1 MRRPICAVFAES
13 PAHRARA
20 GRTLRALRL
29 AGLAPVD
36 VTAAPLGAAAE
47 VLAAGPVWL
56 VRGGAWPFPSAALDP
71 DPFPP
76 PSDTGLPLC
85 ALGAVMAP
93 PDPSA
98 RAEPDAVAWVELL
111 RATGGELSRAA
122 RARRGPGLPRAAS
135 VYLDAPLAAGVAA
148 RLRAGDP
155 LDVALQGEL
164 GARRARVVRH
174 APLDVCDDAALRVAQ
189 VVTSL
194 QQGGAERI
202 AIDLAIGLPRRGVRS
217 RLHAVYRPTRPTF
230 GAPPGTLDLS
240 GAPGDRE
247 ARFDALALGLAAWGA
262 DLAHAHLLDA
272 EDLARLSAR
281 GYRALVTVHNVA
293 AGWPAGLER
302 LGAESAALLVAC
314 ARAVE
319 AELAACALPI
329 PVRTVWNG
337 IELAPAGAGPAAH
350 ERSILERAVQNGRD
364 AGPVG
369 VEQAAR
375 GRSILER
382 AVQNGRGAGPVEV
395 EQAARGRSILE
406 RAVQNGRG
414 AGPVEVEQAARGR
427 SILERAV
434 QNGCDAGPV
443 EAEPAACGRSILE
456 RAVQNGRDA
465 GPVEPA
471 AHGRSILERA
481 VQNGRDAGP
490 VEAAHPSGSAGA
502 VRTRTAEAAAWRR
515 RLEIAPDDLV
525 LLAVANPRP
534 QKRLHLVPAI
544 LAATRAALAAAGD
557 PRAARLVIAGSA
569 SPRSE
574 QALAAEAEIQRE
586 VDRLGL
592 RAEVRFAGA
601 VADVAGLLA
610 AADVLVSP
618 SAHEGLSLAHLEALA
633 AGLPVVATGAGG
645 TAEIAAETPA
655 LVHLPLDAAP
665 ERFAGAIV
673 AAARAL
679 PASPGGREVV
689 ARHFSAARMVEGYA
703 RLYPRAIARNRGPGR
718 RDGLLLVTNNFSTG
732 GAQSSA
738 RRLLLGLAAAGVRG
752 RAAVIEE
759 QPEYPTPG
767 RRALAAAGIPVL
779 AVPPPAD
786 IEPAEAVERLLR
798 AIDEDPPEAVLM
810 WNVIAEHKVLLADG
824 LLDVPLFD
832 ISPGEMYFAS
842 LRRYF
847 ASPRPGLPYRAPRDY
862 GARLA
867 GVIVKYEAEAALAAE
882 VLGAPAHVVPNGVA
896 LGARPPAARRASS
909 DERARLAIG
918 TAARIH
924 PHKKLDE
931 LLAALRLAA
940 PRLPPHVLRLAG
952 GVDRGAEA
960 HAEELRRMAAGLSVE
975 WVGELADAR
984 AFLSDLD
991 MFALI
996 AEPAGCPNASLEAMA
1011 EGLPVVATAVG
1022 GMSEQVDDGVT
1033 GRLVPPADAA
1043 ALAGALVELA
1053 ADPALRAR
1061 MGAAGWERAR
1071 ERFSLERMVR
1081 DYVDV
1086 CLGRR
1091 DGRGR

>member
-1 MRRPICAVFAES
+1 MSRMSRVRPPLCAVFAEA

-36 VTAAPLGAAAE
+36 LTAAPLAAAAE
-47 VLAAGPVWL
+47 ALAAGPVWL
-56 VRGGAWPFPSAALDP
+56 VRAGAWPAFFAALEP

-85 ALGAVMAP
+85 ALGAVLAP
-93 PDPSA
+93 FDLGALSA
-98 RAEPDAVAWVELL
+98 PEPDAAAWAELL

-122 RARRGPGLPRAAS
+122 RARRAPGLPRAAS
-135 VYLDAPLAAGVAA
+135 VYLDGVLAAGVAA
-148 RLRAGDP
+148 RVRAGDP

-202 AIDLAIGLPRRGVRS
+202 AIDLARELPRRGVRS
-217 RLHAVYRPTRPTF
+217 LVCAVYRPTRATF
-230 GAPPGTLDLS
+230 AAPPGALDLS
-240 GAPGDRE
+240 EARGDRE
-247 ARFDALALGLAAWGA
+247 ARFDALARGLAAWGA
-262 DLAHAHLLDA
+262 DLAHAHLFDA

-281 GYRALVTVHNVA
+281 GYRPLVTVHNVA
-293 AGWPAGLER
+293 AGWPAGLDR
-302 LGAESAALLVAC
+302 LGPDEAALLVSC

-319 AELAACALPI
+319 AELAERALPI
-329 PVRTVWNG
+329 PARTVWNG
-337 IELAPAGAGPAAH
+337 IELAPAG
-350 ERSILERAVQNGRD
+350 I
-364 AGPVG
+364 
-369 VEQAAR
+369 AR
-375 GRSILER
+375 GVGSAEGHRS
-382 AVQNGRGAGPVEV
+382 GAAEFHRSG
-395 EQAARGRSILE
+395 AAEEHR
-406 RAVQNGRG
+406 
-414 AGPVEVEQAARGR
+414 
-427 SILERAV
+427 
-434 QNGCDAGPV
+434 
-443 EAEPAACGRSILE
+443 
-456 RAVQNGRDA
+456 
-465 GPVEPA
+465 
-471 AHGRSILERA
+471 
-481 VQNGRDAGP
+481 
-490 VEAAHPSGSAGA
+490 SGSAEEHRSGSA
-502 VRTRTAEAAAWRR
+502 QAHRSGSAEAAAWRR

-534 QKRLHLVPAI
+534 QKRLHLLPAI

-569 SPRSE
+569 SPGSE
-574 QALAAEAEIQRE
+574 QAQAAEAEIRRE

-601 VADVAGLLA
+601 VGDVAGLLA

-655 LVHLPLDAAP
+655 MVHLPLDAAP

-673 AAARAL
+673 AASRAAAARD
-679 PASPGGREVV
+679 ASTGGREVV
-689 ARHFSAARMVEGYA
+689 ARHFSLARMAEGYA
-703 RLYPRAIARNRGPGR
+703 RLYPRAIARNRGVR
-718 RDGLLLVTNNFSTG
+718 RGDGLLLVTNNFSTG

-786 IEPAEAVERLLR
+786 VEPAEAVERLLR
-798 AIDEDPPEAVLM
+798 AIEEDPPEAVLM

-847 ASPRPGLPYRAPRDY
+847 ASPRRGLPYRAPRDY

-867 GVIVKYEAEAALAAE
+867 GVIVKYGAEAALAAE

-896 LGARPPAARRASS
+896 LGPRPMGTPAAPRVRASN
-909 DERARLAIG
+909 ERPRLAIG

-940 PRLPPHVLRLAG
+940 PRLPPHMLRIAG
-952 GVDRGAEA
+952 GVERGAEA

-975 WVGELADAR
+975 WVGELADTR
-984 AFLSDLD
+984 AFLRELD
-991 MFALI
+991 VFALI

-1022 GMSEQVDDGVT
+1022 GMAEQVDDGVT
-1033 GRLVPPADAA
+1033 GRLVPPGDAE
-1043 ALAGALVELA
+1043 ALAEALVELG
-1053 ADPALRAR
+1053 ADPARRAR

-1071 ERFSLERMVR
+1071 ERFSLERMVA
-1081 DYVDV
+1081 DYVGV
-1086 CLGRR
+1086 CLGGGGEARR
-1091 DGRGR
+1091 WYSVPE

>member
-1 MRRPICAVFAES
+1 MRRPICAVFAEA
-13 PAHRARA
+13 PAQRARA

-36 VTAAPLGAAAE
+36 VTAAPLAAAAE
-47 VLAAGPVWL
+47 ALAAGPVWL
-56 VRGGAWPFPSAALDP
+56 VRGGAWPSPSAALDP

-85 ALGAVMAP
+85 ALGAVMSP
-93 PDPSA
+93 PDPSE
-98 RAEPDAVAWVELL
+98 RAEPEPDAVAWVELL
-111 RATGGELSRAA
+111 RATGGELSRAV

-155 LDVALQGEL
+155 VDAALQGEL

-202 AIDLAIGLPRRGVRS
+202 AIDLATWLPRRGVRA
-217 RLHAVYRPTRPTF
+217 RVCAVYRPTRPMF

-247 ARFDALALGLAAWGA
+247 ARFDALARGLAAWGA

-302 LGAESAALLVAC
+302 LGADSAALLVAC

-319 AELAACALPI
+319 AELAACAPPI

-337 IELAPAGAGPAAH
+337 IELAPAGAEP
-350 ERSILERAVQNGRD
+350 
-364 AGPVG
+364 
-369 VEQAAR
+369 AAR

-382 AVQNGRGAGPVEV
+382 AVQNGRD
-395 EQAARGRSILE
+395 
-406 RAVQNGRG
+406 RA
-414 AGPVEVEQAARGR
+414 
-427 SILERAV
+427 
-434 QNGCDAGPV
+434 
-443 EAEPAACGRSILE
+443 PA
-456 RAVQNGRDA
+456 
-465 GPVEPA
+465 
-471 AHGRSILERA
+471 
-481 VQNGRDAGP
+481 
-490 VEAAHPSGSAGA
+490 EAAHRSGSADA
-502 VRTRTAEAAAWRR
+502 VRARAAEAAAWRR

-534 QKRLHLVPAI
+534 QKRLHLLPAI

-689 ARHFSAARMVEGYA
+689 ARHFSAARMAEGYA

-718 RDGLLLVTNNFSTG
+718 GDGLLLVTNNLSTG

-786 IEPAEAVERLLR
+786 IEPAEAVDRLLR

-847 ASPRPGLPYRAPRDY
+847 ASPRRGLPYRAPRDY

-896 LGARPPAARRASS
+896 LGPRPPAARRASS
-909 DERARLAIG
+909 HERARLAIG

-931 LLAALRLAA
+931 LLSALRLAA
-940 PRLPPHVLRLAG
+940 PRLPPHVLRIAG
-952 GVDRGAEA
+952 GVERGAEA

-975 WVGELADAR
+975 WIGELADSR

-991 MFALI
+991 VFALI

-1022 GMSEQVDDGVT
+1022 GMSEQVDDRVT

>member
-1 MRRPICAVFAES
+1 MSRSSRMRRPLCAVFAEA

-36 VTAAPLGAAAE
+36 LTAAPLAAAAE
-47 VLAAGPVWL
+47 ELAAGPVWL
-56 VRGGAWPFPSAALDP
+56 VRGGAWPAPSAAIEP

-85 ALGAVMAP
+85 ALGAVLAP
-93 PDPSA
+93 IDLAAPSA
-98 RAEPDAVAWVELL
+98 PEADAAAWAELL

-122 RARRGPGLPRAAS
+122 RGRRAPGLPRVAS
-135 VYLDAPLAAGVAA
+135 VYLDGTLAAGVAA
-148 RLRAGDP
+148 RLGAGEP
-155 LDVALQGEL
+155 LDAALQGEL

-202 AIDLAIGLPRRGVRS
+202 AIDLARELPRRGVRS
-217 RLHAVYRPTRPTF
+217 LVCAVYRPTRATF
-230 GAPPGTLDLS
+230 AAPAGALDLS
-240 GAPGDRE
+240 EARGDRE
-247 ARFDALALGLAAWGA
+247 ARFDALARGLAAWGA

-281 GYRALVTVHNVA
+281 GYRPLVTVHNVA
-293 AGWPAGLER
+293 AGWPAGLDR
-302 LGAESAALLVAC
+302 LRPEEAALLVAC

-319 AELAACALPI
+319 AELAERALPI
-329 PVRTVWNG
+329 PARTVWNG
-337 IELAPAGAGPAAH
+337 IDLAPAEAA
-350 ERSILERAVQNGRD
+350 RRA
-364 AGPVG
+364 
-369 VEQAAR
+369 EAAR
-375 GRSILER
+375 G
-382 AVQNGRGAGPVEV
+382 A
-395 EQAARGRSILE
+395 
-406 RAVQNGRG
+406 
-414 AGPVEVEQAARGR
+414 
-427 SILERAV
+427 
-434 QNGCDAGPV
+434 
-443 EAEPAACGRSILE
+443 
-456 RAVQNGRDA
+456 
-465 GPVEPA
+465 
-471 AHGRSILERA
+471 
-481 VQNGRDAGP
+481 
-490 VEAAHPSGSAGA
+490 EAAEAYRSGSGEA
-502 VRTRTAEAAAWRR
+502 VRQSVSAEAAAWRR

-534 QKRLHLVPAI
+534 QKRLHLLPGI

-569 SPRSE
+569 SPGSE
-574 QALAAEAEIQRE
+574 QALAAEAEIRRE

-601 VADVAGLLA
+601 VGDVAGLLA

-655 LVHLPLDAAP
+655 MVHLPLDAAP
-665 ERFAGAIV
+665 ERFAEAIV
-673 AAARAL
+673 AAARAGAAGDAGDA
-679 PASPGGREVV
+679 PTSGREVVAEARAGAGMPSGREVV
-689 ARHFSAARMVEGYA
+689 ARHFSLARMAEGYA
-703 RLYPRAIARNRGPGR
+703 RLYPRAIARNRGVR
-718 RDGLLLVTNNFSTG
+718 RGDGLLLVTNNFSMG

-798 AIDEDPPEAVLM
+798 AIEEDPPEAVLM

-847 ASPRPGLPYRAPRDY
+847 ASPRRALPYRAPRDY

-867 GVIVKYEAEAALAAE
+867 GVIVKYGAEAALAAE

-896 LGARPPAARRASS
+896 LGPRPIAAPCAPAPEPCASGGGRA
-909 DERARLAIG
+909 LFAIG

-940 PRLPPHVLRLAG
+940 PRLPPHVLRIAG
-952 GVDRGAEA
+952 GMERGAEA

-975 WVGELADAR
+975 WVGELADTR
-984 AFLSDLD
+984 AFLRELD
-991 MFALI
+991 VFALI

-1022 GMSEQVDDGVT
+1022 GMAEQVDDGVT
-1033 GRLVPPADAA
+1033 GRLVPPGDAE
-1043 ALAGALVELA
+1043 ALSAALVELG
-1053 ADPALRAR
+1053 ADPARRAR

-1071 ERFSLERMVR
+1071 ERFSLERMVA
-1081 DYVDV
+1081 DYVGL
-1086 CLGRR
+1086 CLGGR
-1091 DGRGR
+1091 DVRGR

>member
-1 MRRPICAVFAES
+1 MRRPICAVFAEA

-20 GRTLRALRL
+20 ARTLRALRL

-36 VTAAPLGAAAE
+36 LTAAPLAAAAE
-47 VLAAGPVWL
+47 ALAAGPVWL
-56 VRGGAWPFPSAALDP
+56 VRGGAWPSPCAGVAW

-85 ALGAVMAP
+85 AFGAVLTPPDAGALFAP
-93 PDPSA
+93 PGA
-98 RAEPDAVAWVELL
+98 GATVDADADADAAAWAELL
-111 RATGGELSRAA
+111 RATGGELSRAV
-122 RARRGPGLPRAAS
+122 RARRAPGLPRAAS

-148 RLRAGDP
+148 RLRAGEA
-155 LDVALQGEL
+155 LDAALQGEL
-164 GARRARVVRH
+164 GGRRARVVRH
-174 APLDVCDDAALRVAQ
+174 APLDVCDDGAPRVAQ

-202 AIDLAIGLPRRGVRS
+202 AIDLATELPRRGVRS
-217 RLHAVYRPTRPTF
+217 RVCAVYRPTRPTF
-230 GAPPGTLDLS
+230 AAPPGTLDLS
-240 GAPGDRE
+240 EVPGDRE

-262 DLAHAHLLDA
+262 DLAHAHLFDA

-281 GYRALVTVHNVA
+281 GFRPLVTVHNVA
-293 AGWPAGLER
+293 AGWPAGLDR
-302 LGAESAALLVAC
+302 LGADGAALLVAC

-319 AELAACALPI
+319 AELAARALPV
-329 PVRTVWNG
+329 PARTVWNG
-337 IELAPAGAGPAAH
+337 IDVAAVEAQARLAGA
-350 ERSILERAVQNGRD
+350 
-364 AGPVG
+364 
-369 VEQAAR
+369 
-375 GRSILER
+375 
-382 AVQNGRGAGPVEV
+382 
-395 EQAARGRSILE
+395 
-406 RAVQNGRG
+406 
-414 AGPVEVEQAARGR
+414 
-427 SILERAV
+427 
-434 QNGCDAGPV
+434 
-443 EAEPAACGRSILE
+443 
-456 RAVQNGRDA
+456 
-465 GPVEPA
+465 
-471 AHGRSILERA
+471 
-481 VQNGRDAGP
+481 
-490 VEAAHPSGSAGA
+490 
-502 VRTRTAEAAAWRR
+502 AEAAAWRR
-515 RLEIAPDDLV
+515 RLEIAPGDLV

-534 QKRLHLVPAI
+534 QKRLHLLPAI
-544 LAATRAALAAAGD
+544 LAATRAAIAAAGD

-574 QALAAEAEIQRE
+574 QALAAEAEIRRE

-645 TAEIAAETPA
+645 TAEIAAAAPA

-665 ERFAGAIV
+665 ERFAEAIA
-673 AAARAL
+673 AAARDR
-679 PASPGGREVV
+679 PAPAAGRDAV
-689 ARHFSAARMVEGYA
+689 ARHFSVARMAEGYA
-703 RLYPRAIARNRGPGR
+703 RLYPRAIARNRGLR
-718 RDGLLLVTNNFSTG
+718 RGDGLLLVTNNFSTG

-738 RRLLLGLAAAGVRG
+738 RRLLVGLGAAGVRG

-767 RRALAAAGIPVL
+767 RRALVAAGIPVL

-798 AIDEDPPEAVLM
+798 AIEEDPPEAVLM

-847 ASPRPGLPYRAPRDY
+847 ASPRRGLPYRTPRDY

-867 GVIVKYEAEAALAAE
+867 GVIVKYGAEAALAAE
-882 VLGAPAHVVPNGVA
+882 VLGAPAHVVPNGVV
-896 LGARPPAARRASS
+896 LGPPPSRPHVAPRLRAAGG
-909 DERARLAIG
+909 EGARLAIG

-924 PHKKLDE
+924 PHKKLGD

-940 PRLPPHVLRLAG
+940 PRLPPHVLRIAG
-952 GVDRGAEA
+952 GVERGAEA
-960 HAEELRRMAAGLSVE
+960 HAEELRRMAEGLSVE

-984 AFLSDLD
+984 GFLRELD
-991 MFALI
+991 VFALI

-1022 GMSEQVDDGVT
+1022 GMSEQVVDGVT
-1033 GRLVPPADAA
+1033 GRLLPPGGAEAFAA
-1043 ALAGALVELA
+1043 ALVELA
-1053 ADPALRAR
+1053 EDPERRAR
-1061 MGAAGWERAR
+1061 MGAEGWERAR
-1071 ERFSLERMVR
+1071 ERFSVERMIR
-1081 DYVDV
+1081 DYVGV
-1086 CLGRR
+1086 CLGGRQ
-1091 DGRGR
+1091 GRGAG

>member
-1 MRRPICAVFAES
+1 MRPPICAVFAEA

-36 VTAAPLGAAAE
+36 LTAAPLAAAAE
-47 VLAAGPVWL
+47 ALAAGPVWL
-56 VRGGAWPFPSAALDP
+56 VRGGAWPAPSAALEWG
-71 DPFPP
+71 PFPP

-85 ALGAVMAP
+85 AFGAVMTP
-93 PDPSA
+93 PDVGAVSAPSA
-98 RAEPDAVAWVELL
+98 ADAEAAAWVELL

-122 RARRGPGLPRAAS
+122 RARRAPGLPRAAS
-135 VYLDAPLAAGVAA
+135 VYLDAPLVAGVAA
-148 RLRAGDP
+148 RLRAGEA
-155 LDVALQGEL
+155 LDASLQGEL
-164 GARRARVVRH
+164 AGRRARVVRH

-202 AIDLAIGLPRRGVRS
+202 AIDLATELPRRGVRS
-217 RLHAVYRPTRPTF
+217 RVHAVYRPTRPTF
-230 GAPPGTLDLS
+230 AAPPGALDLS
-240 GAPGDRE
+240 EVPGDRE
-247 ARFDALALGLAAWGA
+247 QRFDALARALAAWGA

-281 GYRALVTVHNVA
+281 GFRPLVTVHNVA
-293 AGWPAGLER
+293 AGWPAGLGR
-302 LGAESAALLVAC
+302 LGAADAALLVAC

-319 AELAACALPI
+319 AELAACALPV
-329 PVRTVWNG
+329 PARTVWNG
-337 IELAPAGAGPAAH
+337 IDLAAAKAGA
-350 ERSILERAVQNGRD
+350 RR
-364 AGPVG
+364 
-369 VEQAAR
+369 
-375 GRSILER
+375 
-382 AVQNGRGAGPVEV
+382 
-395 EQAARGRSILE
+395 
-406 RAVQNGRG
+406 
-414 AGPVEVEQAARGR
+414 
-427 SILERAV
+427 
-434 QNGCDAGPV
+434 
-443 EAEPAACGRSILE
+443 
-456 RAVQNGRDA
+456 
-465 GPVEPA
+465 
-471 AHGRSILERA
+471 
-481 VQNGRDAGP
+481 
-490 VEAAHPSGSAGA
+490 AGA
-502 VRTRTAEAAAWRR
+502 AEGAAWRR
-515 RLEIAPDDLV
+515 RLETAPGDLV

-534 QKRLHLVPAI
+534 QKRLHLLPAI

-557 PRAARLVIAGSA
+557 RRPARLVIAGSA

-574 QALAAEAEIQRE
+574 QALAADAEIRRE

-655 LVHLPLDAAP
+655 IVHLPLDAAP
-665 ERFAGAIV
+665 ERFAEAIASAV
-673 AAARAL
+673 RGR
-679 PASPGGREVV
+679 PAPAGGREVV
-689 ARHFSAARMVEGYA
+689 ARHFSVARMAEGYA
-703 RLYPRAIARNRGPGR
+703 RLYPRAIARNRGPR
-718 RDGLLLVTNNFSTG
+718 RGDGLLLVTNNFSTG

-738 RRLLLGLAAAGVRG
+738 RRLLLGLGAAGVRG

-767 RRALAAAGIPVL
+767 RRALVAAGIPVL

-786 IEPAEAVERLLR
+786 IEPAEAVDLLLR
-798 AIDEDPPEAVLM
+798 AIEEDPPEAVLM

-847 ASPRPGLPYRAPRDY
+847 AAPRRGSPYRTPRDY

-896 LGARPPAARRASS
+896 LGPRPSRLPPAPRPRASGG
-909 DERARLAIG
+909 EGARLAIG

-931 LLAALRLAA
+931 LLAALRLSA
-940 PRLPPHVLRLAG
+940 PRLPPHVLRIAG
-952 GVDRGAEA
+952 GVERGAEA
-960 HAEELRRMAAGLSVE
+960 HAEALRRMAAGLSVE
-975 WVGELADAR
+975 WIGELDDAR
-984 AFLSDLD
+984 GFLRELD
-991 MFALI
+991 VFALI

-1022 GMSEQVDDGVT
+1022 GMAEQVDDGVT
-1033 GRLVPPADAA
+1033 GRLVPPGDAEA
-1043 ALAGALVELA
+1043 FAGALVELA
-1053 ADPALRAR
+1053 NDPARRAR

-1071 ERFSLERMVR
+1071 ERFSLERMVA
-1081 DYVDV
+1081 DYARV
-1086 CLGRR
+1086 CLG
-1091 DGRGR
+1091 GRGARAAQPASAQFTST

>member
-1 MRRPICAVFAES
+1 MRPPICAVFAEA

-36 VTAAPLGAAAE
+36 LTAAPLAAAAE
-47 VLAAGPVWL
+47 AFAAGPVWL
-56 VRGGAWPFPSAALDP
+56 VRGGAWPAPSAALEWG
-71 DPFPP
+71 PFPP

-85 ALGAVMAP
+85 AFGAVTTP
-93 PDPSA
+93 PDVGAVSTPFPA
-98 RAEPDAVAWVELL
+98 DAEAAAWAELL

-122 RARRGPGLPRAAS
+122 RARRAPGLPRAAS

-148 RLRAGDP
+148 RLRAGEA
-155 LDVALQGEL
+155 LDAALHGEL
-164 GARRARVVRH
+164 AGRRARVVRH

-202 AIDLAIGLPRRGVRS
+202 AIDLATGLPRRGVRS
-217 RLHAVYRPTRPTF
+217 RVLAVYRPTRPTF
-230 GAPPGTLDLS
+230 GAPPGALDLS
-240 GAPGDRE
+240 EVPGDRE
-247 ARFDALALGLAAWGA
+247 QRFDALARALAAWGA

-281 GYRALVTVHNVA
+281 GFRPLVTVHNVA
-293 AGWPAGLER
+293 AGWPAGLGR
-302 LGAESAALLVAC
+302 LGADDAALLVAC

-319 AELAACALPI
+319 AELAACALPV
-329 PVRTVWNG
+329 PARTVWNG
-337 IELAPAGAGPAAH
+337 IDLAAAKAEARRSSGAAEARGAAPA
-350 ERSILERAVQNGRD
+350 E
-364 AGPVG
+364 
-369 VEQAAR
+369 AR
-375 GRSILER
+375 G
-382 AVQNGRGAGPVEV
+382 
-395 EQAARGRSILE
+395 AA
-406 RAVQNGRG
+406 
-414 AGPVEVEQAARGR
+414 P
-427 SILERAV
+427 
-434 QNGCDAGPV
+434 
-443 EAEPAACGRSILE
+443 
-456 RAVQNGRDA
+456 
-465 GPVEPA
+465 
-471 AHGRSILERA
+471 
-481 VQNGRDAGP
+481 
-490 VEAAHPSGSAGA
+490 
-502 VRTRTAEAAAWRR
+502 AEAAAWRR

-534 QKRLHLVPAI
+534 QKRLHLLPAI

-574 QALAAEAEIQRE
+574 QALAAEAEIRRE

-665 ERFAGAIV
+665 ERFAEAI
-673 AAARAL
+673 ASAARGR
-679 PASPGGREVV
+679 PAPAGGREVV
-689 ARHFSAARMVEGYA
+689 ARHFSAARMAEGYA
-703 RLYPRAIARNRGPGR
+703 RLYPRAIARNRGPR
-718 RDGLLLVTNNFSTG
+718 RGDGLLLVTNNFSTG

-738 RRLLLGLAAAGVRG
+738 RRLLLGLGAAGVRG

-767 RRALAAAGIPVL
+767 RRALVAAGIPVL
-779 AVPPPAD
+779 TVPPPAD

-798 AIDEDPPEAVLM
+798 AIEEDPPEAVLM
-810 WNVIAEHKVLLADG
+810 WNVIAEHKVLLSDG

-847 ASPRPGLPYRAPRDY
+847 ASPRRGLPYRTPRDY

-896 LGARPPAARRASS
+896 LGPRPPRPSRPPAAPDPRASGG
-909 DERARLAIG
+909 ERARLVIG

-931 LLAALRLAA
+931 LLAALRLSA
-940 PRLPPHVLRLAG
+940 PRLPPHVLRIAG
-952 GVDRGAEA
+952 GVERGAEA

-975 WVGELADAR
+975 WVGELDDAR
-984 AFLSDLD
+984 GFLRELD
-991 MFALI
+991 VFALI
-996 AEPAGCPNASLEAMA
+996 AEPAGCPNASLEAMT

-1033 GRLVPPADAA
+1033 GRLVPPGDAEA
-1043 ALAGALVELA
+1043 FAGALVELA
-1053 ADPALRAR
+1053 GDPARRVR

-1071 ERFSLERMVR
+1071 ERFSLERMVG
-1081 DYVDV
+1081 DYVSV
-1086 CLGRR
+1086 CLG
-1091 DGRGR
+1091 GRGRGAG

>member
-1 MRRPICAVFAES
+1 MRRPICAVFAEA

-36 VTAAPLGAAAE
+36 VTAAPLAAAAE
-47 VLAAGPVWL
+47 ALAAGPVWL
-56 VRGGAWPFPSAALDP
+56 VRGGAWPSPSAVLDP

-98 RAEPDAVAWVELL
+98 RAEPEPDAVAWVELL
-111 RATGGELSRAA
+111 RATGGDLSRAA

-155 LDVALQGEL
+155 LDAALQGEL

-202 AIDLAIGLPRRGVRS
+202 AIALATGLPRRGVRS
-217 RLHAVYRPTRPTF
+217 RVVAVYRPTRPTF
-230 GAPPGTLDLS
+230 GAPPGSLDLS

-247 ARFDALALGLAAWGA
+247 ARFDALARELAAWGA

-272 EDLARLSAR
+272 DDLARLSAR

-302 LGAESAALLVAC
+302 LGADSAALLVAC

-329 PVRTVWNG
+329 PARTVWNG
-337 IELAPAGAGPAAH
+337 IELAPAGAEP
-350 ERSILERAVQNGRD
+350 
-364 AGPVG
+364 
-369 VEQAAR
+369 AAR

-382 AVQNGRGAGPVEV
+382 AVQNGRD
-395 EQAARGRSILE
+395 
-406 RAVQNGRG
+406 RA
-414 AGPVEVEQAARGR
+414 
-427 SILERAV
+427 
-434 QNGCDAGPV
+434 
-443 EAEPAACGRSILE
+443 PA
-456 RAVQNGRDA
+456 
-465 GPVEPA
+465 
-471 AHGRSILERA
+471 
-481 VQNGRDAGP
+481 
-490 VEAAHPSGSAGA
+490 EAAHRSGSADA
-502 VRTRTAEAAAWRR
+502 VRPRAAEAAAWRR

-534 QKRLHLVPAI
+534 QKRLHLLPAI

-645 TAEIAAETPA
+645 TAELAAETPA

-679 PASPGGREVV
+679 PASLGGREVV

-703 RLYPRAIARNRGPGR
+703 RLYPRAIARSRGPGR
-718 RDGLLLVTNNFSTG
+718 GDGLLLVTNNFSTG

-847 ASPRPGLPYRAPRDY
+847 ASPRRGLPYRAPRDY

-882 VLGAPAHVVPNGVA
+882 VLGAPARVVPNGVA
-896 LGARPPAARRASS
+896 LGPRPPAARRGAARFERRATS

-940 PRLPPHVLRLAG
+940 PRLPPHVLRVAG
-952 GVDRGAEA
+952 GVERGAEA

-975 WVGELADAR
+975 WVGELADTR

-991 MFALI
+991 VFALV

-1091 DGRGR
+1091 DVRGR

>member
-1 MRRPICAVFAES
+1 MRRPICAVFAEA

-36 VTAAPLGAAAE
+36 VTAAPLAVAAE
-47 VLAAGPVWL
+47 ALAAGPVWL
-56 VRGGAWPFPSAALDP
+56 VRGGAWPSPSAALEP

-98 RAEPDAVAWVELL
+98 RAEPEPDAVAWVELL

-155 LDVALQGEL
+155 LDAALQGEL

-202 AIDLAIGLPRRGVRS
+202 AIDLATGLPRRGVRS
-217 RLHAVYRPTRPTF
+217 RVHAVYRPTRPTF

-247 ARFDALALGLAAWGA
+247 ARFDALARELAAWGA

-302 LGAESAALLVAC
+302 LGADSAALLVAC

-319 AELAACALPI
+319 AEVVACALPI

-337 IELAPAGAGPAAH
+337 IELAPAGAEPAA
-350 ERSILERAVQNGRD
+350 RGRPILERAVQNGRD
-364 AGPVG
+364 
-369 VEQAAR
+369 
-375 GRSILER
+375 L
-382 AVQNGRGAGPVEV
+382 GA
-395 EQAARGRSILE
+395 
-406 RAVQNGRG
+406 
-414 AGPVEVEQAARGR
+414 
-427 SILERAV
+427 
-434 QNGCDAGPV
+434 V
-443 EAEPAACGRSILE
+443 EAEPAVCGRSILE
-456 RAVQNGRDA
+456 RAVQNGRDL
-465 GPVEPA
+465 GPVEAEPA
-471 AHGRSILERA
+471 ARERSILERA
-481 VQNGRDAGP
+481 VQNGRDLAP
-490 VEAAHPSGSAGA
+490 AEAAHRSGLADA
-502 VRTRTAEAAAWRR
+502 VRDRAAEAAAWRR
-515 RLEIAPDDLV
+515 RLELAPGDLV

-534 QKRLHLVPAI
+534 QKRLHLLPAI

-592 RAEVRFAGA
+592 RTEVRFAGA

-633 AGLPVVATGAGG
+633 ADLPVVATGAGG

-655 LVHLPLDAAP
+655 LVHLPLDAGP
-665 ERFAGAIV
+665 ERFAGAIM
-673 AAARAL
+673 AARAL

-689 ARHFSAARMVEGYA
+689 ARHFSAARMAEGYA

-718 RDGLLLVTNNFSTG
+718 GDGLLLVTNNFSTG

-738 RRLLLGLAAAGVRG
+738 RRLLLGLAAVGVRG

-810 WNVIAEHKVLLADG
+810 WNLIAEHKVLLADG

-832 ISPGEMYFAS
+832 VSPGEMYFAS

-847 ASPRPGLPYRAPRDY
+847 GSPRRGLPYRTPRDY

-882 VLGAPAHVVPNGVA
+882 VLGAPARVVPNGVA
-896 LGARPPAARRASS
+896 LGPRPPAARRASS

-931 LLAALRLAA
+931 LLSALRLAA

-952 GVDRGAEA
+952 GVERGAEA

-975 WVGELADAR
+975 WVGELDDAR

-991 MFALI
+991 VFALI

-1022 GMSEQVDDGVT
+1022 GMSEQVDDRVT

-1086 CLGRR
+1086 CLGSR

>member
-1 MRRPICAVFAES
+1 MRRPICAVFAET

-20 GRTLRALRL
+20 GRTLRAIRL
-29 AGLAPVD
+29 AGLAPAD
-36 VTAAPLGAAAE
+36 LTAAPLAAAAE
-47 VLAAGPVWL
+47 ALAAGPVWL
-56 VRGGAWPFPSAALDP
+56 VRAGAWPALAALEA

-85 ALGAVMAP
+85 AFGAVLTPAEAGGVAA
-93 PDPSA
+93 PSA
-98 RAEPDAVAWVELL
+98 ADADAAAWAELL

-122 RARRGPGLPRAAS
+122 RRAPGLPRAAS

-148 RLRAGDP
+148 RLRAGEA
-155 LDVALQGEL
+155 LDAALQGEL
-164 GARRARVVRH
+164 GGRRARVVRH

-202 AIDLAIGLPRRGVRS
+202 AIDLATALPRRGVRS
-217 RLHAVYRPTRPTF
+217 RVCAVYRPTRPTF
-230 GAPPGTLDLS
+230 AAPPGTLDLS
-240 GAPGDRE
+240 EVPGDRE
-247 ARFDALALGLAAWGA
+247 ARFDALARGLAAWGA

-272 EDLARLSAR
+272 DDLARLSAR
-281 GYRALVTVHNVA
+281 GFRPLVTVHNVA
-293 AGWPAGLER
+293 AGWPAGLDR
-302 LGAESAALLVAC
+302 LRADDAALLVAC

-319 AELAACALPI
+319 AELAACALPV
-329 PVRTVWNG
+329 PARTVWNG
-337 IELAPAGAGPAAH
+337 IDVAAVKAPAGRSEAA
-350 ERSILERAVQNGRD
+350 E
-364 AGPVG
+364 
-369 VEQAAR
+369 AR
-375 GRSILER
+375 GAE
-382 AVQNGRGAGPVEV
+382 ARGAAPAE
-395 EQAARGRSILE
+395 AR
-406 RAVQNGRG
+406 RAG
-414 AGPVEVEQAARGR
+414 AGAG
-427 SILERAV
+427 LRA
-434 QNGCDAGPV
+434 
-443 EAEPAACGRSILE
+443 
-456 RAVQNGRDA
+456 
-465 GPVEPA
+465 
-471 AHGRSILERA
+471 
-481 VQNGRDAGP
+481 
-490 VEAAHPSGSAGA
+490 GS
-502 VRTRTAEAAAWRR
+502 AEAAAWRR

-534 QKRLHLVPAI
+534 QKRLLLLPAI

-569 SPRSE
+569 SPRSAP
-574 QALAAEAEIQRE
+574 ALAAEAEIRRE

-665 ERFAGAIV
+665 ERFAEAIA
-673 AAARAL
+673 AAARDR
-679 PASPGGREVV
+679 PAPAVGREAVV
-689 ARHFSAARMVEGYA
+689 RHFSVARMAEGYA
-703 RLYPRAIARNRGPGR
+703 RLYPRAMARNRGLR
-718 RDGLLLVTNNFSTG
+718 RGDGLLLVTNNFSTG

-738 RRLLLGLAAAGVRG
+738 RRLLVGLGAAGVRG

-767 RRALAAAGIPVL
+767 RRALVAAGIPVL

-798 AIDEDPPEAVLM
+798 AIEEDPPEAVLL

-847 ASPRPGLPYRAPRDY
+847 ASPRRALPCRTPRDY

-896 LGARPPAARRASS
+896 LGPRPSWPLRSSRSLAAPGPLAASRARASGG
-909 DERARLAIG
+909 DGARLVIG

-924 PHKKLDE
+924 PHKKLGD
-931 LLAALRLAA
+931 LLAALRLAS
-940 PRLPPHVLRLAG
+940 PRLPPHVLRIAG
-952 GVDRGAEA
+952 GVERGAEA

-984 AFLSDLD
+984 GFLRELD
-991 MFALI
+991 VFALI

-1022 GMSEQVDDGVT
+1022 GMSEQVVDGVT
-1033 GRLVPPADAA
+1033 GRLLPPGDAEAFA
-1043 ALAGALVELA
+1043 AALVELA
-1053 ADPALRAR
+1053 GDPERRAR

-1071 ERFSLERMVR
+1071 ERFSLERMVG
-1081 DYVDV
+1081 DYVSV
-1086 CLGRR
+1086 CLGGRE
-1091 DGRGR
+1091 GRGAR

>member
-1 MRRPICAVFAES
+1 MRPPICAVFAEA

-36 VTAAPLGAAAE
+36 LTPAPLAAAAE
-47 VLAAGPVWL
+47 ALATGPVWL
-56 VRGGAWPFPSAALDP
+56 VRGGAWPAPSAALDL

-85 ALGAVMAP
+85 AFGAVLAP
-93 PDPSA
+93 LDLAAASA
-98 RAEPDAVAWVELL
+98 RTATESDAAAWAELL

-122 RARRGPGLPRAAS
+122 RARRPPGLPRAAS

-155 LDVALQGEL
+155 LDAALQGEL
-164 GARRARVVRH
+164 AARRARVVRH

-202 AIDLAIGLPRRGVRS
+202 AIDLATELPRRGIRS
-217 RLHAVYRPTRPTF
+217 RVYAVYRPTRPTF

-240 GAPGDRE
+240 GARGDRE
-247 ARFDALALGLAAWGA
+247 ARFDALARGLAAWGA

-272 EDLARLSAR
+272 DDLARLSAR
-281 GYRALVTVHNVA
+281 GYRPLVTVHNVA
-293 AGWPAGLER
+293 AGWPAGLDR
-302 LGAESAALLVAC
+302 LGPDDAALLVAC

-319 AELAACALPI
+319 VELAACALPV
-329 PVRTVWNG
+329 PRRTVWNG
-337 IELAPAGAGPAAH
+337 IDLGPAEAARRSAGPAAAR
-350 ERSILERAVQNGRD
+350 EAAPEAREA
-364 AGPVG
+364 AP
-369 VEQAAR
+369 EAR
-375 GRSILER
+375 G
-382 AVQNGRGAGPVEV
+382 V
-395 EQAARGRSILE
+395 
-406 RAVQNGRG
+406 
-414 AGPVEVEQAARGR
+414 
-427 SILERAV
+427 
-434 QNGCDAGPV
+434 
-443 EAEPAACGRSILE
+443 
-456 RAVQNGRDA
+456 
-465 GPVEPA
+465 
-471 AHGRSILERA
+471 
-481 VQNGRDAGP
+481 
-490 VEAAHPSGSAGA
+490 GSA
-502 VRTRTAEAAAWRR
+502 VAAAWRR

-534 QKRLHLVPAI
+534 QKRLHLLPAI

-569 SPRSE
+569 SPGSE
-574 QALAAEAEIQRE
+574 PALAAEAELRRE
-586 VDRLGL
+586 IDRLGL
-592 RAEVRFAGA
+592 RADVRFAGA

-665 ERFAGAIV
+665 ERFAGAIA
-673 AAARAL
+673 AAARDR
-679 PASPGGREVV
+679 PAQPGGREVV
-689 ARHFSAARMVEGYA
+689 ARHFSVARMAEGYA
-703 RLYPRAIARNRGPGR
+703 RLYPRAIARNCGLRRG
-718 RDGLLLVTNNFSTG
+718 DGLLLVTNNFSTG

-786 IEPAEAVERLLR
+786 VEPAEAVERLLR
-798 AIDEDPPEAVLM
+798 AIEEDPPEAVLM

-847 ASPRPGLPYRAPRDY
+847 ASPRRGLPYRAPRDY

-867 GVIVKYEAEAALAAE
+867 GVIVKYGAEAALAAE
-882 VLGAPAHVVPNGVA
+882 VLGAPAHVVPNGVV
-896 LGARPPAARRASS
+896 LGARALVAGGVSPRPRASGG
-909 DERARLAIG
+909 EGARLAIG
-918 TAARIH
+918 TAARVH

-940 PRLPPHVLRLAG
+940 PRLPPHVLRIAG
-952 GVDRGAEA
+952 GVERGAEA
-960 HAEELRRMAAGLSVE
+960 HAEALRRMAAGLSVE
-975 WVGELADAR
+975 WVGEVADTR

-1033 GRLVPPADAA
+1033 GRLVPPGDAE

-1053 ADPALRAR
+1053 EDPARRAR

-1071 ERFSLERMVR
+1071 ERFSLERMVA
-1081 DYVDV
+1081 DYVRV
-1086 CLGRR
+1086 CLGGRE
-1091 DGRGR
+1091 GRGRGGERGGAA

>member
-1 MRRPICAVFAES
+1 MFRSSRMRHPLCAVFAEA

-36 VTAAPLGAAAE
+36 LTAAPLAAAAE
-47 VLAAGPVWL
+47 ALAAGPVWL
-56 VRGGAWPFPSAALDP
+56 VRGGAWPAPSAAIEP

-85 ALGAVMAP
+85 ALGAVLAP
-93 PDPSA
+93 IDLPAVVPA
-98 RAEPDAVAWVELL
+98 RADATAWAELL

-122 RARRGPGLPRAAS
+122 RARRAPGLPRAAS
-135 VYLDAPLAAGVAA
+135 VYLDGALAAGVAA
-148 RLRAGDP
+148 RLGAGEP
-155 LDVALQGEL
+155 LDAALQGEL

-174 APLDVCDDAALRVAQ
+174 APLDVCDDAAPRVAQ

-202 AIDLAIGLPRRGVRS
+202 AIDLARELPRRGVRS
-217 RLHAVYRPTRPTF
+217 LVCAVYRPTRATF
-230 GAPPGTLDLS
+230 AAPPGALDLS
-240 GAPGDRE
+240 DARGDRE
-247 ARFDALALGLAAWGA
+247 ARFDALARGLAAWGA

-281 GYRALVTVHNVA
+281 GYRPLVTVHNVA
-293 AGWPAGLER
+293 AGWPAGLDR
-302 LGAESAALLVAC
+302 LAPDDAALLVAC

-319 AELAACALPI
+319 AELAQRALPI
-329 PVRTVWNG
+329 PARTVWNG
-337 IELAPAGAGPAAH
+337 IDLAPA
-350 ERSILERAVQNGRD
+350 E
-364 AGPVG
+364 
-369 VEQAAR
+369 AAR
-375 GRSILER
+375 RAEAAEARRSGSGEAACR
-382 AVQNGRGAGPVEV
+382 SGGAE
-395 EQAARGRSILE
+395 AARRARS
-406 RAVQNGRG
+406 
-414 AGPVEVEQAARGR
+414 
-427 SILERAV
+427 
-434 QNGCDAGPV
+434 
-443 EAEPAACGRSILE
+443 
-456 RAVQNGRDA
+456 
-465 GPVEPA
+465 
-471 AHGRSILERA
+471 
-481 VQNGRDAGP
+481 
-490 VEAAHPSGSAGA
+490 
-502 VRTRTAEAAAWRR
+502 AEAAAWRR
-515 RLEIAPDDLV
+515 RLEIAPGDLV

-534 QKRLHLVPAI
+534 QKRLHLLPGI

-557 PRAARLVIAGSA
+557 PRAARLVVAGSA
-569 SPRSE
+569 SPGSE
-574 QALAAEAEIQRE
+574 QALAAEAEIRRE

-601 VADVAGLLA
+601 VGDVAGLLA

-633 AGLPVVATGAGG
+633 AGLSVVATGAGG
-645 TAEIAAETPA
+645 TAEIASETPA
-655 LVHLPLDAAP
+655 MVHLPLDAAP

-673 AAARAL
+673 AAACAGAAGEARDAPTSGREVVAEARAG
-679 PASPGGREVV
+679 AGSPSGREVV
-689 ARHFSAARMVEGYA
+689 ARHFSLARMAEGYA
-703 RLYPRAIARNRGPGR
+703 RLYPRAIARNRGLRR
-718 RDGLLLVTNNFSTG
+718 RDGLLLVTNNFSMG

-738 RRLLLGLAAAGVRG
+738 RRLLLGLAAAGVCG

-767 RRALAAAGIPVL
+767 RRALVAAGIPVL

-798 AIDEDPPEAVLM
+798 AIEEDPPEAVLM

-847 ASPRPGLPYRAPRDY
+847 ASPRRGLPYRAPREY

-867 GVIVKYEAEAALAAE
+867 GVIVKYGVEAALAAE

-896 LGARPPAARRASS
+896 LGPRPMAAPCSPAPEPRASS
-909 DERARLAIG
+909 GGRARLAIG

-940 PRLPPHVLRLAG
+940 PRLPPHVLRIAG
-952 GVDRGAEA
+952 GVERGAEA
-960 HAEELRRMAAGLSVE
+960 HAEELRKTAAGLSVE
-975 WVGELADAR
+975 WVGELADTR
-984 AFLSDLD
+984 AFLRELD
-991 MFALI
+991 VFALI

-1033 GRLVPPADAA
+1033 GRLVPQGDAEALAA
-1043 ALAGALVELA
+1043 ALVALG
-1053 ADPALRAR
+1053 ADPARRAR

-1071 ERFSLERMVR
+1071 ERFSLERMVA
-1081 DYVDV
+1081 DYVGV
-1086 CLGRR
+1086 CLGGR
-1091 DGRGR
+1091 DVRGD

>member
-1 MRRPICAVFAES
+1 MSRMRRPLCAVFAEA
-13 PAHRARA
+13 PAQRARA

-36 VTAAPLGAAAE
+36 LTAAPLAAAAE
-47 VLAAGPVWL
+47 ELAAGPVWL
-56 VRGGAWPFPSAALDP
+56 VRGGAWPAPSATLEP

-85 ALGAVMAP
+85 ALGAVLAP
-93 PDPSA
+93 IDLPAVVPA
-98 RAEPDAVAWVELL
+98 RSDATVWADADATAWAELL

-122 RARRGPGLPRAAS
+122 RARRAPGLPRAAS
-135 VYLDAPLAAGVAA
+135 VYLDGALAAGVAA
-148 RLRAGDP
+148 RLGAGEP
-155 LDVALQGEL
+155 LDAALQGEL

-174 APLDVCDDAALRVAQ
+174 APLDVCDDAAPRVAQ

-202 AIDLAIGLPRRGVRS
+202 AIDLARELPRRGVRS
-217 RLHAVYRPTRPTF
+217 LVCAVYRPTRATF
-230 GAPPGTLDLS
+230 TAPPGALDLS
-240 GAPGDRE
+240 DARGDRE
-247 ARFDALALGLAAWGA
+247 ARFDALARGLAAWGA

-281 GYRALVTVHNVA
+281 GYRPLVTVHNVA
-293 AGWPAGLER
+293 AGWPAGLDR
-302 LGAESAALLVAC
+302 LAADDAALLVAC

-319 AELAACALPI
+319 AELAERALPI
-329 PVRTVWNG
+329 PARTVWNG
-337 IELAPAGAGPAAH
+337 IDLPPA
-350 ERSILERAVQNGRD
+350 E
-364 AGPVG
+364 
-369 VEQAAR
+369 AAR
-375 GRSILER
+375 R
-382 AVQNGRGAGPVEV
+382 A
-395 EQAARGRSILE
+395 
-406 RAVQNGRG
+406 
-414 AGPVEVEQAARGR
+414 
-427 SILERAV
+427 
-434 QNGCDAGPV
+434 
-443 EAEPAACGRSILE
+443 
-456 RAVQNGRDA
+456 
-465 GPVEPA
+465 
-471 AHGRSILERA
+471 
-481 VQNGRDAGP
+481 
-490 VEAAHPSGSAGA
+490 EAAEGQCVGSAEAVRRSGS
-502 VRTRTAEAAAWRR
+502 AEAAAWRR

-534 QKRLHLVPAI
+534 QKRLHLLPAI

-569 SPRSE
+569 SPGSE
-574 QALAAEAEIQRE
+574 QALAAEAEIRRE

-601 VADVAGLLA
+601 VGDVAGLLA

-655 LVHLPLDAAP
+655 MVHLPLDAAP
-665 ERFAGAIV
+665 ERFVGAIV
-673 AAARAL
+673 AAARAGAAGDARD
-679 PASPGGREVV
+679 PSTGGREVAAESRAGVGPPSGREVV
-689 ARHFSAARMVEGYA
+689 ARHFSLARMAEGYA
-703 RLYPRAIARNRGPGR
+703 RLYPRAIARNRGLR
-718 RDGLLLVTNNFSTG
+718 RGDGLLLVTNNFSMG

-767 RRALAAAGIPVL
+767 RRALEAAGIPVL

-798 AIDEDPPEAVLM
+798 AIEEDPPEAVLM

-847 ASPRPGLPYRAPRDY
+847 ASPRRGLPYRAPRDY

-867 GVIVKYEAEAALAAE
+867 GVIVKYGAEAALAAE

-896 LGARPPAARRASS
+896 LCPRPVAASCSPAPEQRASGGG
-909 DERARLAIG
+909 RALLAIG

-940 PRLPPHVLRLAG
+940 PRLPPHVLRIAG
-952 GVDRGAEA
+952 GVERGAEA
-960 HAEELRRMAAGLSVE
+960 YAEGLRRMAAGLPVE
-975 WVGELADAR
+975 WVGELADTR
-984 AFLSDLD
+984 AFLRELD
-991 MFALI
+991 VFALI

-1033 GRLVPPADAA
+1033 GRLVPPGDAE
-1043 ALAGALVELA
+1043 ALAAALVELG
-1053 ADPALRAR
+1053 ADPARRAR

-1071 ERFSLERMVR
+1071 ERFSLERMVA
-1081 DYVDV
+1081 DYVGV
-1086 CLGRR
+1086 CLGGR
-1091 DGRGR
+1091 DARAR

>member
-1 MRRPICAVFAES
+1 MFRSSRVRRPLCAVFAEA

-36 VTAAPLGAAAE
+36 LTAAPLAAAAE
-47 VLAAGPVWL
+47 ALAAGPVWL
-56 VRGGAWPFPSAALDP
+56 VRGGAWPAPSAAIEP

-85 ALGAVMAP
+85 ALGAVLAP
-93 PDPSA
+93 IDLAAPSVP
-98 RAEPDAVAWVELL
+98 EPDVTAWAELL

-122 RARRGPGLPRAAS
+122 RARRAPGLPRAAS
-135 VYLDAPLAAGVAA
+135 VYLDGALAAGVAA
-148 RLRAGDP
+148 RLGAGEP
-155 LDVALQGEL
+155 LDAALQGEL

-174 APLDVCDDAALRVAQ
+174 APLDVCDDAAPRVAQ

-202 AIDLAIGLPRRGVRS
+202 AIDLARELPRRGVRS
-217 RLHAVYRPTRPTF
+217 LVCAVYRPTRATF
-230 GAPPGTLDLS
+230 AAPPGALDLS
-240 GAPGDRE
+240 DARGDRE
-247 ARFDALALGLAAWGA
+247 ARFDALARGLAAWGA
-262 DLAHAHLLDA
+262 DLAHAHLFDA

-281 GYRALVTVHNVA
+281 GYRPLITVHNVA
-293 AGWPAGLER
+293 AGWPAGLDR
-302 LGAESAALLVAC
+302 LAPEGATLLVAC

-319 AELAACALPI
+319 AELAERALPI
-329 PVRTVWNG
+329 PARTVWNG
-337 IELAPAGAGPAAH
+337 IDLAPA
-350 ERSILERAVQNGRD
+350 E
-364 AGPVG
+364 
-369 VEQAAR
+369 AAR
-375 GRSILER
+375 R
-382 AVQNGRGAGPVEV
+382 A
-395 EQAARGRSILE
+395 
-406 RAVQNGRG
+406 
-414 AGPVEVEQAARGR
+414 
-427 SILERAV
+427 
-434 QNGCDAGPV
+434 
-443 EAEPAACGRSILE
+443 
-456 RAVQNGRDA
+456 
-465 GPVEPA
+465 
-471 AHGRSILERA
+471 
-481 VQNGRDAGP
+481 
-490 VEAAHPSGSAGA
+490 EAAEAHRSGSGEA
-502 VRTRTAEAAAWRR
+502 VRRSRSAEAAAWRR
-515 RLEIAPDDLV
+515 RLEIAPGDLV

-534 QKRLHLVPAI
+534 QKRLHLLPGI
-544 LAATRAALAAAGD
+544 LEATRAALAAAGD

-569 SPRSE
+569 SPGSE
-574 QALAAEAEIQRE
+574 QALAAEAEIRRE

-601 VADVAGLLA
+601 VGDVAGLLA

-655 LVHLPLDAAP
+655 MVHLPLDAAP

-673 AAARAL
+673 AAARAG
-679 PASPGGREVV
+679 AAGDAGDGSTSGREVV
-689 ARHFSAARMVEGYA
+689 ARHFSLARMAEGYA
-703 RLYPRAIARNRGPGR
+703 RLYPRAIARNRGVR
-718 RDGLLLVTNNFSTG
+718 RGDGLLLVTNNFSMG

-767 RRALAAAGIPVL
+767 RRALEAAGIPVL

-798 AIDEDPPEAVLM
+798 AIEEDPPEAVLM

-847 ASPRPGLPYRAPRDY
+847 ASPRRGLPYRAPRDY

-867 GVIVKYEAEAALAAE
+867 GVIVKYGAEAALAAE

-896 LGARPPAARRASS
+896 LGPRPVAAPRSTQPEPRGSGG
-909 DERARLAIG
+909 ERGLLAIG

-940 PRLPPHVLRLAG
+940 PRMPPHVLRIAG
-952 GVDRGAEA
+952 GVERGAEA

-975 WVGELADAR
+975 WVGELADTR
-984 AFLSDLD
+984 AFLRELD
-991 MFALI
+991 VFALI

-1033 GRLVPPADAA
+1033 GRLVPPGDAE
-1043 ALAGALVELA
+1043 ALAAALVELG
-1053 ADPALRAR
+1053 ADPARRAR
-1061 MGAAGWERAR
+1061 MGTAGWERAR
-1071 ERFSLERMVR
+1071 ERFSLERMVA
-1081 DYVDV
+1081 DYVGV
-1086 CLGRR
+1086 CLGGRDVRR
-1091 DGRGR
+1091 D

>member
-1 MRRPICAVFAES
+1 MRPPICAVFAEA

-36 VTAAPLGAAAE
+36 LTAASLAAAAE
-47 VLAAGPVWL
+47 ALAAGPVWL
-56 VRGGAWPFPSAALDP
+56 VRGGAWPAPSAALEWG
-71 DPFPP
+71 PFPP

-85 ALGAVMAP
+85 AFGAVMTP
-93 PDPSA
+93 PDVGAVSTPSGA
-98 RAEPDAVAWVELL
+98 DAEAAAWAELL

-122 RARRGPGLPRAAS
+122 RARRAPGLPRAAS

-148 RLRAGDP
+148 RLRAGEA
-155 LDVALQGEL
+155 LDAALQGEL
-164 GARRARVVRH
+164 AGRRARVVRH

-202 AIDLAIGLPRRGVRS
+202 AIDLATGLPRRGVRS
-217 RLHAVYRPTRPTF
+217 RVLAVYRPTRPTF
-230 GAPPGTLDLS
+230 AAPPGALDLS
-240 GAPGDRE
+240 EVPGDRE
-247 ARFDALALGLAAWGA
+247 QRFDALARALAAWGA

-281 GYRALVTVHNVA
+281 GFRPLVTVHNVA
-293 AGWPAGLER
+293 AGWPAGLCR
-302 LGAESAALLVAC
+302 LGADDAALLVAC

-319 AELAACALPI
+319 AELAACALPV
-329 PVRTVWNG
+329 PARTVWNG
-337 IELAPAGAGPAAH
+337 IDLAAA
-350 ERSILERAVQNGRD
+350 
-364 AGPVG
+364 
-369 VEQAAR
+369 
-375 GRSILER
+375 
-382 AVQNGRGAGPVEV
+382 
-395 EQAARGRSILE
+395 
-406 RAVQNGRG
+406 
-414 AGPVEVEQAARGR
+414 
-427 SILERAV
+427 
-434 QNGCDAGPV
+434 
-443 EAEPAACGRSILE
+443 EAEARAA
-456 RAVQNGRDA
+456 A
-465 GPVEPA
+465 P
-471 AHGRSILERA
+471 
-481 VQNGRDAGP
+481 
-490 VEAAHPSGSAGA
+490 
-502 VRTRTAEAAAWRR
+502 AEAAAWRR

-534 QKRLHLVPAI
+534 QKRLHLLPAI
-544 LAATRAALAAAGD
+544 LAAMRAALVEAGD
-557 PRAARLVIAGSA
+557 LRAARLVIAGSA

-574 QALAAEAEIQRE
+574 QALAAEAEIRRE

-665 ERFAGAIV
+665 ERFAEAI
-673 AAARAL
+673 ASAARGR
-679 PASPGGREVV
+679 PAPAGGREVV
-689 ARHFSAARMVEGYA
+689 ARHFSVARMVEGYA
-703 RLYPRAIARNRGPGR
+703 RLYPRAIARNRGPR
-718 RDGLLLVTNNFSTG
+718 RGDGLLLVTNNFSTG

-738 RRLLLGLAAAGVRG
+738 RRLLLGLGAAGVRG

-767 RRALAAAGIPVL
+767 RRALVAAGIPVL

-798 AIDEDPPEAVLM
+798 AIEEDPPEAVLM
-810 WNVIAEHKVLLADG
+810 WNVIAEHKVLLSDG

-847 ASPRPGLPYRAPRDY
+847 ASPRRGLPYRTPRDY

-882 VLGAPAHVVPNGVA
+882 VLGASAHVVPNGVA
-896 LGARPPAARRASS
+896 LGPRPSRPSRPPAAPGPRASGG
-909 DERARLAIG
+909 ERARLVIG

-931 LLAALRLAA
+931 LLAALRLSA
-940 PRLPPHVLRLAG
+940 PRLPPHVLRIAG
-952 GVDRGAEA
+952 GVERGAEA
-960 HAEELRRMAAGLSVE
+960 HAEALRRMAAGLSVE
-975 WVGELADAR
+975 WVGELDDAR
-984 AFLSDLD
+984 GFLRELD
-991 MFALI
+991 VFALI

-1033 GRLVPPADAA
+1033 GRLVPPGDAEAFA
-1043 ALAGALVELA
+1043 AALVELA
-1053 ADPALRAR
+1053 GDPARRAR

-1071 ERFSLERMVR
+1071 ERFSLERMVA
-1081 DYVDV
+1081 DYAGV
-1086 CLGRR
+1086 CLG
-1091 DGRGR
+1091 GRERWGR

>member
-1 MRRPICAVFAES
+1 MRRPICAVFAEA

-20 GRTLRALRL
+20 IRTLRALRL

-36 VTAAPLGAAAE
+36 LTAAPLAAAAE
-47 VLAAGPVWL
+47 ALAAGPVWL
-56 VRGGAWPFPSAALDP
+56 VRGGAWPAPSAALDP

-85 ALGAVMAP
+85 ALGAVVAP
-93 PDPSA
+93 LDPSA
-98 RAEPDAVAWVELL
+98 RAEPEPEAVAWAELL

-135 VYLDAPLAAGVAA
+135 VYLDARLAAGVVA

-155 LDVALQGEL
+155 LDAALQGEL

-202 AIDLAIGLPRRGVRS
+202 AIDLATGLPRRGVRS
-217 RLHAVYRPTRPTF
+217 RVYAVYRPTRPTF
-230 GAPPGTLDLS
+230 SAPPGTLDLS
-240 GAPGDRE
+240 EARGDRE
-247 ARFDALALGLAAWGA
+247 ARFDALARGLAAWGA

-293 AGWPAGLER
+293 AGWPAGLDR
-302 LGAESAALLVAC
+302 LGADGAVLLVAC

-319 AELAACALPI
+319 AELAACALPV

-337 IELAPAGAGPAAH
+337 IDLASAGAEPAARR
-350 ERSILERAVQNGRD
+350 RSILERAVQNGRD
-364 AGPVG
+364 LASAGAEPT
-369 VEQAAR
+369 AR
-375 GRSILER
+375 GWSILER
-382 AVQNGRGAGPVEV
+382 AVQNRRDLASAGAEPT
-395 EQAARGRSILE
+395 ARGWSILE
-406 RAVQNGRG
+406 RAVQNRRDRTP
-414 AGPVEVEQAARGR
+414 AEAEPAARRR
-427 SILERAV
+427 SILERVV
-434 QNGCDAGPV
+434 QNGHDLA
-443 EAEPAACGRSILE
+443 PA
-456 RAVQNGRDA
+456 
-465 GPVEPA
+465 
-471 AHGRSILERA
+471 
-481 VQNGRDAGP
+481 
-490 VEAAHPSGSAGA
+490 EAAHRSGSADA
-502 VRTRTAEAAAWRR
+502 MRASAAEAAAWRR
-515 RLEIAPDDLV
+515 RLEMAPDDLV

-534 QKRLHLVPAI
+534 QKRLHLLPAI
-544 LAATRAALAAAGD
+544 LAATRAALATTGD

-574 QALAAEAEIQRE
+574 QALASEAELWRE

-655 LVHLPLDAAP
+655 MVHLPLDAAP
-665 ERFAGAIV
+665 ERFAAAIV

-689 ARHFSAARMVEGYA
+689 ARHFSAARMAEGYA
-703 RLYPRAIARNRGPGR
+703 RLYPRAIARNRGLR
-718 RDGLLLVTNNFSTG
+718 RGDGLLLVTNNFSTG

-798 AIDEDPPEAVLM
+798 AIEEDPPEAVLM

-847 ASPRPGLPYRAPRDY
+847 ASPRRGLPYRAPRDY

-896 LGARPPAARRASS
+896 LGPRPPAAPRASR

-931 LLAALRLAA
+931 LLSALRLAA
-940 PRLPPHVLRLAG
+940 PRLPPHVLRIAG
-952 GVDRGAEA
+952 GVERGAEA

-975 WVGELADAR
+975 WVGELADTR

-1022 GMSEQVDDGVT
+1022 GMSEQVDDAVT

-1081 DYVDV
+1081 DYVGV

-1091 DGRGR
+1091 AGRER

>member
-1 MRRPICAVFAES
+1 S
-13 PAHRARA
+13 
-20 GRTLRALRL
+20 
-29 AGLAPVD
+29 
-36 VTAAPLGAAAE
+36 
-47 VLAAGPVWL
+47 
-56 VRGGAWPFPSAALDP
+56 
-71 DPFPP
+71 
-76 PSDTGLPLC
+76 
-85 ALGAVMAP
+85 
-93 PDPSA
+93 
-98 RAEPDAVAWVELL
+98 
-111 RATGGELSRAA
+111 
-122 RARRGPGLPRAAS
+122 RRGPGLPRAAS

-155 LDVALQGEL
+155 LDAALQGEL

-202 AIDLAIGLPRRGVRS
+202 AIDLATGLPRRGVRS
-217 RLHAVYRPTRPTF
+217 RVVAVYRPTRPTF
-230 GAPPGTLDLS
+230 GAPPGSLDLS

-247 ARFDALALGLAAWGA
+247 ARFDALARELAAWGA

-302 LGAESAALLVAC
+302 LGADSAALLVAC

-319 AELAACALPI
+319 AELAARALPI
-329 PVRTVWNG
+329 PARTVWNG
-337 IELAPAGAGPAAH
+337 IELAPAG
-350 ERSILERAVQNGRD
+350 
-364 AGPVG
+364 
-369 VEQAAR
+369 VEPAAR

-382 AVQNGRGAGPVEV
+382 AVQNGRD
-395 EQAARGRSILE
+395 L
-406 RAVQNGRG
+406 
-414 AGPVEVEQAARGR
+414 
-427 SILERAV
+427 
-434 QNGCDAGPV
+434 GPV
-443 EAEPAACGRSILE
+443 EAEPAARERSILE
-456 RAVQNGRDA
+456 RAVQNGRDRA
-465 GPVEPA
+465 PA
-471 AHGRSILERA
+471 
-481 VQNGRDAGP
+481 
-490 VEAAHPSGSAGA
+490 EAAHWSGSADA
-502 VRTRTAEAAAWRR
+502 VRPRAAEAAAWRR
-515 RLEIAPDDLV
+515 HLEIAPDDLV

-534 QKRLHLVPAI
+534 QKRLHLLPAI
-544 LAATRAALAAAGD
+544 LAATRAALATAGD

-645 TAEIAAETPA
+645 TAELAAETPA

-679 PASPGGREVV
+679 PASLGGREVV
-689 ARHFSAARMVEGYA
+689 ARHFSAARMAEGYA
-703 RLYPRAIARNRGPGR
+703 RLYPRAIARSRGPGR
-718 RDGLLLVTNNFSTG
+718 GDGLLLVTNNFSTG

-832 ISPGEMYFAS
+832 VSPGEMYFAS

-847 ASPRPGLPYRAPRDY
+847 ASPRRGLPYRAPRDY

-882 VLGAPAHVVPNGVA
+882 VLGAPARVVPNGVA
-896 LGARPPAARRASS
+896 LGPRPPAARRGALRATS
-909 DERARLAIG
+909 DGRARLAIG

-940 PRLPPHVLRLAG
+940 PRLPPHVLHVAG
-952 GVDRGAEA
+952 GVERGAEA

-975 WVGELADAR
+975 WVGELADTR

-991 MFALI
+991 VFALI

-1043 ALAGALVELA
+1043 AFAGALVELA

-1091 DGRGR
+1091 DVRGR

>member
-1 MRRPICAVFAES
+1 MFRSSRMRRPLCAVFAEA

-36 VTAAPLGAAAE
+36 LTAAPLAAAAE
-47 VLAAGPVWL
+47 ALAAGPVWL
-56 VRGGAWPFPSAALDP
+56 VRGGAWPAPSAAIEP

-85 ALGAVMAP
+85 ALGAVLAP
-93 PDPSA
+93 IDLAAPSVP
-98 RAEPDAVAWVELL
+98 EPDVTAWAELL

-122 RARRGPGLPRAAS
+122 RARRAPGLPRAAS
-135 VYLDAPLAAGVAA
+135 VYLDGALAAGVAA
-148 RLRAGDP
+148 RLGAGEP
-155 LDVALQGEL
+155 LDAALQGQL

-174 APLDVCDDAALRVAQ
+174 APLDVCDDAAPRVAQ

-202 AIDLAIGLPRRGVRS
+202 AIDLARELPRRGVRS
-217 RLHAVYRPTRPTF
+217 LVCAVYRPTRATF
-230 GAPPGTLDLS
+230 AAPPGALDLS
-240 GAPGDRE
+240 DARGDRE
-247 ARFDALALGLAAWGA
+247 ARFDALARGLAAWGA
-262 DLAHAHLLDA
+262 DLAHAHLFDA

-281 GYRALVTVHNVA
+281 GYRPLVTVHNVA
-293 AGWPAGLER
+293 AGWPAGLDR
-302 LGAESAALLVAC
+302 LAPEGATLLVAC

-319 AELAACALPI
+319 AELAERALPI
-329 PVRTVWNG
+329 PARTVWNG
-337 IELAPAGAGPAAH
+337 IDLAPA
-350 ERSILERAVQNGRD
+350 E
-364 AGPVG
+364 
-369 VEQAAR
+369 AAR
-375 GRSILER
+375 R
-382 AVQNGRGAGPVEV
+382 A
-395 EQAARGRSILE
+395 
-406 RAVQNGRG
+406 
-414 AGPVEVEQAARGR
+414 
-427 SILERAV
+427 
-434 QNGCDAGPV
+434 
-443 EAEPAACGRSILE
+443 
-456 RAVQNGRDA
+456 
-465 GPVEPA
+465 
-471 AHGRSILERA
+471 
-481 VQNGRDAGP
+481 
-490 VEAAHPSGSAGA
+490 EAAEAHRSGSGSGEA
-502 VRTRTAEAAAWRR
+502 VRRSSGAEAVRRSRSAEAAAWRR

-534 QKRLHLVPAI
+534 QKRLHLLPGI
-544 LAATRAALAAAGD
+544 LEATRAALAAAGD

-569 SPRSE
+569 SPGSE
-574 QALAAEAEIQRE
+574 QALAAEAEIRRE

-601 VADVAGLLA
+601 VGDVAGLLA

-655 LVHLPLDAAP
+655 MVHLPLDAAP

-673 AAARAL
+673 AAARAG
-679 PASPGGREVV
+679 AAGGAGDARDGSTSGREVV
-689 ARHFSAARMVEGYA
+689 VRHFSLARMAEGYA
-703 RLYPRAIARNRGPGR
+703 RLYPRAIARNRGVR
-718 RDGLLLVTNNFSTG
+718 RGDGLLLVTNNFSMG

-752 RAAVIEE
+752 RASVIEE

-767 RRALAAAGIPVL
+767 RRALEAAGIPVL

-798 AIDEDPPEAVLM
+798 AIEEDPPEAVLM

-847 ASPRPGLPYRAPRDY
+847 ASPRRGLPYRAPRDY

-867 GVIVKYEAEAALAAE
+867 GVIVKYGAEAALAAE

-896 LGARPPAARRASS
+896 LGPRPSAALRAPAPEQRASGGGHG
-909 DERARLAIG
+909 RLAIG

-940 PRLPPHVLRLAG
+940 PRLPPHVLRIAG
-952 GVDRGAEA
+952 GVERGAEA

-975 WVGELADAR
+975 WVGELADTR
-984 AFLSDLD
+984 AFLRELD
-991 MFALI
+991 VFALI

-1033 GRLVPPADAA
+1033 GRLVPPGDAE
-1043 ALAGALVELA
+1043 ALAGALVELG
-1053 ADPALRAR
+1053 ADPARRGR
-1061 MGAAGWERAR
+1061 MGAAGWERAQ
-1071 ERFSLERMVR
+1071 ERFSLERMVA
-1081 DYVDV
+1081 DYVGV
-1086 CLGRR
+1086 CLGGRDVRR
-1091 DGRGR
+1091 D

>member
-1 MRRPICAVFAES
+1 MRRPLCAVFAEA

-36 VTAAPLGAAAE
+36 VTAAPLAAAAE
-47 VLAAGPVWL
+47 ALAAGPVWL
-56 VRGGAWPFPSAALDP
+56 VRGGAWPSPSAALDP

-85 ALGAVMAP
+85 ALGAVMTP

-98 RAEPDAVAWVELL
+98 RAEPEPDAVAWVELL
-111 RATGGELSRAA
+111 RVTGGELSRAA

-164 GARRARVVRH
+164 GARPARVVRH
-174 APLDVCDDAALRVAQ
+174 APLDVCDDAAPRVAQ

-202 AIDLAIGLPRRGVRS
+202 AIDLATGLPRRGVRS
-217 RLHAVYRPTRPTF
+217 RVYAVYRPTRPTF

-247 ARFDALALGLAAWGA
+247 ARFDALARGLAAWGA

-337 IELAPAGAGPAAH
+337 IDLAPAGAEP
-350 ERSILERAVQNGRD
+350 E
-364 AGPVG
+364 
-369 VEQAAR
+369 R

-382 AVQNGRGAGPVEV
+382 AVQNGRDLA
-395 EQAARGRSILE
+395 
-406 RAVQNGRG
+406 
-414 AGPVEVEQAARGR
+414 
-427 SILERAV
+427 
-434 QNGCDAGPV
+434 
-443 EAEPAACGRSILE
+443 PA
-456 RAVQNGRDA
+456 
-465 GPVEPA
+465 
-471 AHGRSILERA
+471 
-481 VQNGRDAGP
+481 
-490 VEAAHPSGSAGA
+490 EAAHRSASADA
-502 VRTRTAEAAAWRR
+502 VRARAAEAAAWRR

-525 LLAVANPRP
+525 LLSVANPRP
-534 QKRLHLVPAI
+534 QKRLHLLPAI

-645 TAEIAAETPA
+645 TAELAAETPA

-679 PASPGGREVV
+679 PAPPGGREVV
-689 ARHFSAARMVEGYA
+689 ARHFSAARMAEGYA

-718 RDGLLLVTNNFSTG
+718 ADGLLLVTNNFSTG

-832 ISPGEMYFAS
+832 VSPGEMYFAS

-847 ASPRPGLPYRAPRDY
+847 ASPRRGLPYRAPRDY

-882 VLGAPAHVVPNGVA
+882 VLGAPARVVPNGVA
-896 LGARPPAARRASS
+896 LGPRPPAARRASS

-931 LLAALRLAA
+931 LLSALRLAA
-940 PRLPPHVLRLAG
+940 PRLPPHVLRIAG
-952 GVDRGAEA
+952 GVERGAEA

-975 WVGELADAR
+975 WVGELSYTR

-991 MFALI
+991 VFALI

-1022 GMSEQVDDGVT
+1022 GMSEQVDDRVT

-1086 CLGRR
+1086 CLGQR

>member
-1 MRRPICAVFAES
+1 MRPPICAVFAEA
-13 PAHRARA
+13 PEHRARA

-29 AGLAPVD
+29 AGLAPLD
-36 VTAAPLGAAAE
+36 LTPAPPAAAADAI
-47 VLAAGPVWL
+47 AAGPVWL
-56 VRGGAWPFPSAALDP
+56 VRGGAWPAPSAALEP

-76 PSDTGLPLC
+76 PSDTGLPVC
-85 ALGAVMAP
+85 ALGAVLAPLDLDAAPAPAATWAP
-93 PDPSA
+93 PARSAPSRAAPSA
-98 RAEPDAVAWVELL
+98 AASPASDAAAWAELL

-122 RARRGPGLPRAAS
+122 RRAPGLPRAAS
-135 VYLDAPLAAGVAA
+135 VYLDAALAAGVAA

-155 LDVALQGEL
+155 LDAALQGEL

-202 AIDLAIGLPRRGVRS
+202 AIDLATELPRRGVRS
-217 RLHAVYRPTRPTF
+217 RIYAVYRPTRPTF

-240 GAPGDRE
+240 GARGDRE
-247 ARFDALALGLAAWGA
+247 ARFDALARGLAAWGA
-262 DLAHAHLLDA
+262 DLAHAHLFDA
-272 EDLARLSAR
+272 EDLGRLSAR
-281 GYRALVTVHNVA
+281 GYRPLVTVHNVA
-293 AGWPAGLER
+293 AGWPAGLDR
-302 LGAESAALLVAC
+302 LGPDGAALLVAC

-319 AELAACALPI
+319 AELSARGLPV
-329 PVRTVWNG
+329 PRRTVWNG
-337 IELAPAGAGPAAH
+337 IDVGPAEAARRAGPA
-350 ERSILERAVQNGRD
+350 EPG
-364 AGPVG
+364 GG
-369 VEQAAR
+369 
-375 GRSILER
+375 
-382 AVQNGRGAGPVEV
+382 
-395 EQAARGRSILE
+395 
-406 RAVQNGRG
+406 
-414 AGPVEVEQAARGR
+414 
-427 SILERAV
+427 
-434 QNGCDAGPV
+434 
-443 EAEPAACGRSILE
+443 AEPGGARSAA
-456 RAVQNGRDA
+456 
-465 GPVEPA
+465 
-471 AHGRSILERA
+471 
-481 VQNGRDAGP
+481 
-490 VEAAHPSGSAGA
+490 
-502 VRTRTAEAAAWRR
+502 AAAWRR
-515 RLEIAPDDLV
+515 RLEIGPGDLV

-534 QKRLHLVPAI
+534 QKRLHLLPAI
-544 LAATRAALAAAGD
+544 LAAARPALAAAGD
-557 PRAARLVIAGSA
+557 SRPARLVIAGSA
-569 SPRSE
+569 SPGSE
-574 QALAAEAEIQRE
+574 PALAAEAEIRRE

-665 ERFAGAIV
+665 ERFAEAIA
-673 AAARAL
+673 AAARGA
-679 PASPGGREVV
+679 PPGGREVV
-689 ARHFSAARMVEGYA
+689 ARHFSVARMAEGYA
-703 RLYPRAIARNRGPGR
+703 RLYPRAIARNRGPR
-718 RDGLLLVTNNFSTG
+718 RGDGLLLVTNNFSTG

-767 RRALAAAGIPVL
+767 RRALVAAGIPVM

-798 AIDEDPPEAVLM
+798 AIEDDPPEAVVM

-832 ISPGEMYFAS
+832 VSPGEMYFAS

-847 ASPRPGLPYRAPRDY
+847 ASPRRGLPYRAPRDY

-867 GVIVKYEAEAALAAE
+867 GVIVKYGAEAALAAE

-896 LGARPPAARRASS
+896 LGPRPSRDARSPRSRASGGERAAR
-909 DERARLAIG
+909 DGRARLAIG
-918 TAARIH
+918 TAARVH

-940 PRLPPHVLRLAG
+940 PRLPPHVLRIAG
-952 GVDRGAEA
+952 GVERGAEA
-960 HAEELRRMAAGLSVE
+960 HAEALRRMAAGLSVE
-975 WVGELADAR
+975 WVGELADTR

-991 MFALI
+991 VFALI

-1022 GMSEQVDDGVT
+1022 GMAEQVVDGVT
-1033 GRLVPPADAA
+1033 GRLVPPGDAE

-1053 ADPALRAR
+1053 EDPARRGR

-1071 ERFSLERMVR
+1071 ERFSLERMVA
-1081 DYVDV
+1081 DYARV
-1086 CLGRR
+1086 CLGGRE
-1091 DGRGR
+1091 GRGGEGSGVGAG

>member
-1 MRRPICAVFAES
+1 MFRSSRMRRPLCAVFAEA

-36 VTAAPLGAAAE
+36 LTAAPLAAAAE
-47 VLAAGPVWL
+47 ALAAGPVWL
-56 VRGGAWPFPSAALDP
+56 VRGGAWPAPSAALEP

-85 ALGAVMAP
+85 ALGAVLAP
-93 PDPSA
+93 IDLAAPSV
-98 RAEPDAVAWVELL
+98 AEPDAAAWAELL

-122 RARRGPGLPRAAS
+122 RARRAPGLPRAAS
-135 VYLDAPLAAGVAA
+135 VYLDGALAAGVAA
-148 RLRAGDP
+148 RLGAGEP
-155 LDVALQGEL
+155 LDAALQGEL

-174 APLDVCDDAALRVAQ
+174 APLDVCDDAAPRVAQ

-202 AIDLAIGLPRRGVRS
+202 AIDLARELPRRGVRS
-217 RLHAVYRPTRPTF
+217 LVCAVYRPTRATF
-230 GAPPGTLDLS
+230 AAPPGALDLS
-240 GAPGDRE
+240 DARGDRE
-247 ARFDALALGLAAWGA
+247 ARFDALARGLAAWGA
-262 DLAHAHLLDA
+262 DLAHAHLFDA

-281 GYRALVTVHNVA
+281 GYRPLVTVHNVA
-293 AGWPAGLER
+293 AGWPAGLDR
-302 LGAESAALLVAC
+302 LAPDDAALLVAC

-319 AELAACALPI
+319 AELAERALPI
-329 PVRTVWNG
+329 PARTVWNG
-337 IELAPAGAGPAAH
+337 IDLAPA
-350 ERSILERAVQNGRD
+350 E
-364 AGPVG
+364 
-369 VEQAAR
+369 AAR
-375 GRSILER
+375 R
-382 AVQNGRGAGPVEV
+382 A
-395 EQAARGRSILE
+395 
-406 RAVQNGRG
+406 
-414 AGPVEVEQAARGR
+414 
-427 SILERAV
+427 
-434 QNGCDAGPV
+434 
-443 EAEPAACGRSILE
+443 
-456 RAVQNGRDA
+456 
-465 GPVEPA
+465 
-471 AHGRSILERA
+471 
-481 VQNGRDAGP
+481 
-490 VEAAHPSGSAGA
+490 EAAEAHRSGGAEA
-502 VRTRTAEAAAWRR
+502 VRRAGGAEAVCRSGGAEAVRRARSAEAAAWRR
-515 RLEIAPDDLV
+515 RLEIGPDDLV

-534 QKRLHLVPAI
+534 QKRLHLLPGI
-544 LAATRAALAAAGD
+544 LAATRAALAVAGD

-569 SPRSE
+569 SPGSE
-574 QALAAEAEIQRE
+574 QALAAEAEIRRE

-601 VADVAGLLA
+601 VGDVAGLLA

-655 LVHLPLDAAP
+655 MVHLPLDAAP

-673 AAARAL
+673 AAARAGAAGGTRD
-679 PASPGGREVV
+679 ASTSGQEVVAEARADAGPPSGREVVAEAHAGVGSPSGREVV
-689 ARHFSAARMVEGYA
+689 ARHFSLARMAEGYA
-703 RLYPRAIARNRGPGR
+703 RLYPRAIARNRGLRR
-718 RDGLLLVTNNFSTG
+718 RDGLLLVTNNFSMG

-767 RRALAAAGIPVL
+767 RRALVAAGIPVL

-798 AIDEDPPEAVLM
+798 AIEEDPPEAVLM
-810 WNVIAEHKVLLADG
+810 WNLIAEHKVLLADG

-847 ASPRPGLPYRAPRDY
+847 ASPRRGLPYRAPRDY

-867 GVIVKYEAEAALAAE
+867 GVIVKYGAEAALAAE

-896 LGARPPAARRASS
+896 LGPRPIAAPRSTQPEPRASGGG
-909 DERARLAIG
+909 RALLAIG

-940 PRLPPHVLRLAG
+940 PRLPPHVLRIAG
-952 GVDRGAEA
+952 GVERGAEA

-975 WVGELADAR
+975 WVGELADTR
-984 AFLSDLD
+984 AFLRELD
-991 MFALI
+991 VFALI

-1033 GRLVPPADAA
+1033 GRLVPPGDAE
-1043 ALAGALVELA
+1043 ALAAALVELG
-1053 ADPALRAR
+1053 ADPARRAR

-1071 ERFSLERMVR
+1071 ERFSLERMVT
-1081 DYVDV
+1081 DYVGV
-1086 CLGRR
+1086 CLGGRKV
-1091 DGRGR
+1091 RGR

>member
-1 MRRPICAVFAES
+1 MRRPLCAVFAEA

-36 VTAAPLGAAAE
+36 VTAAPLAAAAE
-47 VLAAGPVWL
+47 ALAAGPVWL
-56 VRGGAWPFPSAALDP
+56 VRGGAWPSPSAALDP

-98 RAEPDAVAWVELL
+98 RAEPEPDAAAWVELL
-111 RATGGELSRAA
+111 RATGGELTRAA
-122 RARRGPGLPRAAS
+122 RARLGPGLPRAAS

-174 APLDVCDDAALRVAQ
+174 APLDVCDDAALRIAQ

-202 AIDLAIGLPRRGVRS
+202 AIDLATGLPRRGVRS
-217 RLHAVYRPTRPTF
+217 RVYAVYRPTRPTF

-247 ARFDALALGLAAWGA
+247 ARFDALARGLAAWGA

-272 EDLARLSAR
+272 EDLVRLSAR

-302 LGAESAALLVAC
+302 LGADSAALLVAC

-337 IELAPAGAGPAAH
+337 IELAPAGAEP
-350 ERSILERAVQNGRD
+350 
-364 AGPVG
+364 
-369 VEQAAR
+369 AAR

-382 AVQNGRGAGPVEV
+382 AVQNGRD
-395 EQAARGRSILE
+395 L
-406 RAVQNGRG
+406 
-414 AGPVEVEQAARGR
+414 
-427 SILERAV
+427 
-434 QNGCDAGPV
+434 
-443 EAEPAACGRSILE
+443 
-456 RAVQNGRDA
+456 
-465 GPVEPA
+465 
-471 AHGRSILERA
+471 
-481 VQNGRDAGP
+481 GP
-490 VEAAHPSGSAGA
+490 VEAAHRSGSADA
-502 VRTRTAEAAAWRR
+502 VRARADEAAAWRR
-515 RLEIAPDDLV
+515 RLETAPDDLV

-534 QKRLHLVPAI
+534 QKRLHLLPAI

-645 TAEIAAETPA
+645 TAELAAETPA

-679 PASPGGREVV
+679 PAPPGGREVV
-689 ARHFSAARMVEGYA
+689 ARHFSAARMAEGYA
-703 RLYPRAIARNRGPGR
+703 RLYPRAIARSRGPGR
-718 RDGLLLVTNNFSTG
+718 GDGLLLVTNNFSTG

-847 ASPRPGLPYRAPRDY
+847 ASPRRGLPYRTPRDY

-882 VLGAPAHVVPNGVA
+882 VLGAPARVVPNGVA
-896 LGARPPAARRASS
+896 LGPRPPAARRASS
-909 DERARLAIG
+909 GERARLAIG

-931 LLAALRLAA
+931 LLSALRLAA
-940 PRLPPHVLRLAG
+940 PRLPPHVLRIAG
-952 GVDRGAEA
+952 GVERGAEA

-975 WVGELADAR
+975 WVGELSYTR

-991 MFALI
+991 VFALI

-1022 GMSEQVDDGVT
+1022 GMSEQVDDRVT

-1086 CLGRR
+1086 CLGGR

>member
-1 MRRPICAVFAES
+1 MFRSSRMRRPLCAVFAEA

-36 VTAAPLGAAAE
+36 LTAAPLAAAAE
-47 VLAAGPVWL
+47 ALAAGPVWL
-56 VRGGAWPFPSAALDP
+56 VRGGAWPAPSAAIEP

-85 ALGAVMAP
+85 ALGAVLAP
-93 PDPSA
+93 SDLAATSVP
-98 RAEPDAVAWVELL
+98 EPDVTAWAELL

-122 RARRGPGLPRAAS
+122 RARRAPGLPRAAS
-135 VYLDAPLAAGVAA
+135 VYLDGALAAGVAA
-148 RLRAGDP
+148 RLGAGEP
-155 LDVALQGEL
+155 LDAALQGEL

-174 APLDVCDDAALRVAQ
+174 APLDVCDDAAPRVAQ

-202 AIDLAIGLPRRGVRS
+202 AIDLARELPRRGVRS
-217 RLHAVYRPTRPTF
+217 LVCAVYRPTRATF
-230 GAPPGTLDLS
+230 SAPPGALDLS
-240 GAPGDRE
+240 DARGDRE
-247 ARFDALALGLAAWGA
+247 ARFDALARGLAAWGA
-262 DLAHAHLLDA
+262 DLAHAHLFDA

-281 GYRALVTVHNVA
+281 GYRPLVTVHNVA
-293 AGWPAGLER
+293 AGWPAGLDR
-302 LGAESAALLVAC
+302 LAPEGATLLVAC

-319 AELAACALPI
+319 AELAERALPI
-329 PVRTVWNG
+329 PARTVWNG
-337 IELAPAGAGPAAH
+337 IDLAPA
-350 ERSILERAVQNGRD
+350 D
-364 AGPVG
+364 
-369 VEQAAR
+369 AAR
-375 GRSILER
+375 R
-382 AVQNGRGAGPVEV
+382 A
-395 EQAARGRSILE
+395 
-406 RAVQNGRG
+406 
-414 AGPVEVEQAARGR
+414 
-427 SILERAV
+427 
-434 QNGCDAGPV
+434 
-443 EAEPAACGRSILE
+443 
-456 RAVQNGRDA
+456 
-465 GPVEPA
+465 
-471 AHGRSILERA
+471 
-481 VQNGRDAGP
+481 
-490 VEAAHPSGSAGA
+490 EAAEAHRSGSGEA
-502 VRTRTAEAAAWRR
+502 VRRSRSAEAAAWRR
-515 RLEIAPDDLV
+515 RLEIAPGDLV

-534 QKRLHLVPAI
+534 QKRLHLLPGI
-544 LAATRAALAAAGD
+544 LEATRAALAAAGD

-569 SPRSE
+569 SPGSE
-574 QALAAEAEIQRE
+574 QALVAEAEIRRE

-601 VADVAGLLA
+601 VCDVAGLLA

-645 TAEIAAETPA
+645 TVEIAAETPA
-655 LVHLPLDAAP
+655 MVHLPLDAAP

-673 AAARAL
+673 AAARAG
-679 PASPGGREVV
+679 AAGDAGDGSTSGREVV
-689 ARHFSAARMVEGYA
+689 ARHFSLARMAEGYA
-703 RLYPRAIARNRGPGR
+703 RLYPRAIARNRGVR
-718 RDGLLLVTNNFSTG
+718 RGDGLLLVTNNFSMG

-738 RRLLLGLAAAGVRG
+738 RRLLLNLAAAGVRG

-767 RRALAAAGIPVL
+767 RRALEAAGIPVL

-798 AIDEDPPEAVLM
+798 AIEEDPPEAVLM

-847 ASPRPGLPYRAPRDY
+847 ASPRRGLPYSAPRDY

-867 GVIVKYEAEAALAAE
+867 GVIVKYGAEAALAAE

-896 LGARPPAARRASS
+896 LGPCPSAALRAPAPEQRASVGGYG
-909 DERARLAIG
+909 RLAIG

-940 PRLPPHVLRLAG
+940 PRMPPHVLRIAG
-952 GVDRGAEA
+952 GVERGAEA

-975 WVGELADAR
+975 WVGELADTR
-984 AFLSDLD
+984 AFLRELD
-991 MFALI
+991 VFALI

-1033 GRLVPPADAA
+1033 GRLVAPGDAE
-1043 ALAGALVELA
+1043 ALAAALVELG
-1053 ADPALRAR
+1053 ADPARRAR

-1071 ERFSLERMVR
+1071 ERFSLERMVA
-1081 DYVDV
+1081 DYVGV
-1086 CLGRR
+1086 CLGERDVRR
-1091 DGRGR
+1091 D

>member
-1 MRRPICAVFAES
+1 MRPPICAVFAEA

-36 VTAAPLGAAAE
+36 LTPAPLAAAAE
-47 VLAAGPVWL
+47 ALAAGPVWL
-56 VRGGAWPFPSAALDP
+56 VRGGAWPAPSAALDP

-76 PSDTGLPLC
+76 PSGTGLPVC
-85 ALGAVMAP
+85 AFGAVLAAP
-93 PDPSA
+93 DVPAASAPTGPSPLAGRPALSLPSA
-98 RAEPDAVAWVELL
+98 PSATDPDAAAWAELL
-111 RATGGELSRAA
+111 RATGGELSRVA
-122 RARRGPGLPRAAS
+122 RARRAPGLPRAAS

-148 RLRAGDP
+148 RLRAGEP
-155 LDVALQGEL
+155 LDAALQGEL

-174 APLDVCDDAALRVAQ
+174 ASLDVCDDAALRVAQ

-202 AIDLAIGLPRRGVRS
+202 AIDLAAELPRRGVRS
-217 RLHAVYRPTRPTF
+217 RVCAVYRPTRPTF

-240 GAPGDRE
+240 GARGDRE
-247 ARFDALALGLAAWGA
+247 ARFDALARGLAAWGA

-272 EDLARLSAR
+272 DDLARLSAR
-281 GYRALVTVHNVA
+281 GYRPLVTVHNVA
-293 AGWPAGLER
+293 VSWPAGLDR
-302 LGAESAALLVAC
+302 LGPDGAALLVAC

-319 AELAACALPI
+319 AELAACALPV
-329 PVRTVWNG
+329 PRRTVWNG
-337 IELAPAGAGPAAH
+337 IDLGPSEARGAPPAPRGDPPAPRGDPPAPGSAPPAEARGARPAA
-350 ERSILERAVQNGRD
+350 
-364 AGPVG
+364 
-369 VEQAAR
+369 
-375 GRSILER
+375 
-382 AVQNGRGAGPVEV
+382 
-395 EQAARGRSILE
+395 
-406 RAVQNGRG
+406 
-414 AGPVEVEQAARGR
+414 
-427 SILERAV
+427 
-434 QNGCDAGPV
+434 
-443 EAEPAACGRSILE
+443 
-456 RAVQNGRDA
+456 
-465 GPVEPA
+465 
-471 AHGRSILERA
+471 
-481 VQNGRDAGP
+481 
-490 VEAAHPSGSAGA
+490 
-502 VRTRTAEAAAWRR
+502 AAAWRR

-534 QKRLHLVPAI
+534 QKRLHLLPAI

-569 SPRSE
+569 SPGSE
-574 QALAAEAEIQRE
+574 PALAAEAEIRRE

-601 VADVAGLLA
+601 VGDVAGLLA

-655 LVHLPLDAAP
+655 LVHLPLDDAAP
-665 ERFAGAIV
+665 ERFAEAIA
-673 AAARAL
+673 AAARDRA
-679 PASPGGREVV
+679 ASPGGREVV
-689 ARHFSAARMVEGYA
+689 ARHFSVARMAEGYA
-703 RLYPRAIARNRGPGR
+703 RLYPRAIARNRGLR
-718 RDGLLLVTNNFSTG
+718 RGDGLLLVTNNFSTG

-798 AIDEDPPEAVLM
+798 AIEEDPPEAVLM

-847 ASPRPGLPYRAPRDY
+847 ASPRRGLPYRAPRDY

-896 LGARPPAARRASS
+896 LGPRPLVAGGASPRPRAAGG
-909 DERARLAIG
+909 ERARLAIG
-918 TAARIH
+918 TAARVH

-940 PRLPPHVLRLAG
+940 PRLPPHVLRIAG
-952 GVDRGAEA
+952 GVERGAEA
-960 HAEELRRMAAGLSVE
+960 HAEALRRMAAGLSVE
-975 WVGELADAR
+975 WVGELADTR
-984 AFLSDLD
+984 AFLNDLD
-991 MFALI
+991 IFALI

-1033 GRLVPPADAA
+1033 GRLVPPGDAA

-1053 ADPALRAR
+1053 EDPARRAR

-1071 ERFSLERMVR
+1071 ERFSLERMVA
-1081 DYVDV
+1081 DYARV
-1086 CLGRR
+1086 CLG
-1091 DGRGR
+1091 GRGR

>member
-1 MRRPICAVFAES
+1 MRRPICAVFAEA

-36 VTAAPLGAAAE
+36 VTAAPLAAAAE
-47 VLAAGPVWL
+47 ALAAGPVWL
-56 VRGGAWPFPSAALDP
+56 VRGGAWPSPSAALDP

-85 ALGAVMAP
+85 ALGAVVAP
-93 PDPSA
+93 PDSSA
-98 RAEPDAVAWVELL
+98 RAEPEPDAAAWVELL
-111 RATGGELSRAA
+111 RATGGDLSRAA
-122 RARRGPGLPRAAS
+122 RARRGPGWRRGPGLPRAAS

-148 RLRAGDP
+148 RLRAGQP

-194 QQGGAERI
+194 QRGGAERI
-202 AIDLAIGLPRRGVRS
+202 AIDLATGLPRRGVRS
-217 RLHAVYRPTRPTF
+217 RVHAVYRPTRPTF

-247 ARFDALALGLAAWGA
+247 ARFDALARGLAAWGA

-293 AGWPAGLER
+293 VGWPAGLER
-302 LGAESAALLVAC
+302 LGADSAALLVAC

-337 IELAPAGAGPAAH
+337 IELAPAGVAPAARG
-350 ERSILERAVQNGRD
+350 RSILERVVHNERD
-364 AGPVG
+364 LGPV
-369 VEQAAR
+369 EAEPAAR

-382 AVQNGRGAGPVEV
+382 AVHNGRGLAP
-395 EQAARGRSILE
+395 A
-406 RAVQNGRG
+406 
-414 AGPVEVEQAARGR
+414 
-427 SILERAV
+427 
-434 QNGCDAGPV
+434 
-443 EAEPAACGRSILE
+443 EASP
-456 RAVQNGRDA
+456 
-465 GPVEPA
+465 
-471 AHGRSILERA
+471 
-481 VQNGRDAGP
+481 
-490 VEAAHPSGSAGA
+490 PSGSADA
-502 VRTRTAEAAAWRR
+502 VRARAAEAAAWRR
-515 RLEIAPDDLV
+515 RLELAPDDLV

-534 QKRLHLVPAI
+534 QKRLHLLPAI

-557 PRAARLVIAGSA
+557 PRSARLVIAGSA

-679 PASPGGREVV
+679 PASPGGPEVV
-689 ARHFSAARMVEGYA
+689 ARHFSAARMAEGYA

-718 RDGLLLVTNNFSTG
+718 GDGLLLVTNNFSTG

-810 WNVIAEHKVLLADG
+810 WNLIAEHKVLLADG

-847 ASPRPGLPYRAPRDY
+847 ASPRRGLPYRTPRDY

-896 LGARPPAARRASS
+896 LGPRPPAARRASS

-940 PRLPPHVLRLAG
+940 PRLPPHVLRIAG
-952 GVDRGAEA
+952 GVERGAEA
-960 HAEELRRMAAGLSVE
+960 HAEQLRRMAAGLSVE
-975 WVGELADAR
+975 WVGELSYTR
-984 AFLSDLD
+984 AFLSNLD
-991 MFALI
+991 VFAMI

-1022 GMSEQVDDGVT
+1022 GMSEQVDDRVT

-1053 ADPALRAR
+1053 VDPALRAR

>member
-1 MRRPICAVFAES
+1 MFRSSRMRRPLCAVFAEA

-36 VTAAPLGAAAE
+36 LTAAPLAAAAE
-47 VLAAGPVWL
+47 ALAAGPVWL
-56 VRGGAWPFPSAALDP
+56 VRGGAWPAPSAAIEP

-85 ALGAVMAP
+85 ALGAVLAP
-93 PDPSA
+93 IDLAAPSVP
-98 RAEPDAVAWVELL
+98 EPDATAWTELL

-122 RARRGPGLPRAAS
+122 RARRAPGLPRAAS
-135 VYLDAPLAAGVAA
+135 VYLDGALAAGVAA
-148 RLRAGDP
+148 RLGAGEP
-155 LDVALQGEL
+155 LDAALQGEL

-174 APLDVCDDAALRVAQ
+174 APLDVCDGAALRVAQ

-202 AIDLAIGLPRRGVRS
+202 AIDLARELPRRGVRS
-217 RLHAVYRPTRPTF
+217 LVCAVYRPTRATF
-230 GAPPGTLDLS
+230 AAPPEALDLS
-240 GAPGDRE
+240 DARGDRE
-247 ARFDALALGLAAWGA
+247 ARFDALARGLAAWGA
-262 DLAHAHLLDA
+262 DLAHAHLFDA

-281 GYRALVTVHNVA
+281 GYRPLVTVHNVA
-293 AGWPAGLER
+293 AGWPAGLDR
-302 LGAESAALLVAC
+302 LAPDDAALLVAC

-319 AELAACALPI
+319 AELAERALPI
-329 PVRTVWNG
+329 PARTVWNG
-337 IELAPAGAGPAAH
+337 IDLAPA
-350 ERSILERAVQNGRD
+350 E
-364 AGPVG
+364 
-369 VEQAAR
+369 AAR
-375 GRSILER
+375 R
-382 AVQNGRGAGPVEV
+382 A
-395 EQAARGRSILE
+395 
-406 RAVQNGRG
+406 
-414 AGPVEVEQAARGR
+414 
-427 SILERAV
+427 
-434 QNGCDAGPV
+434 
-443 EAEPAACGRSILE
+443 
-456 RAVQNGRDA
+456 
-465 GPVEPA
+465 
-471 AHGRSILERA
+471 
-481 VQNGRDAGP
+481 
-490 VEAAHPSGSAGA
+490 EAADAPGSGEA
-502 VRTRTAEAAAWRR
+502 VRRSRSAEAAAWRR

-534 QKRLHLVPAI
+534 QKRLHLLPGI

-557 PRAARLVIAGSA
+557 PRAARLVVAGSA
-569 SPRSE
+569 SPGSE
-574 QALAAEAEIQRE
+574 QALAAEAEIRRE

-601 VADVAGLLA
+601 VGDVAGLLA

-655 LVHLPLDAAP
+655 MVHLPLDAAP

-673 AAARAL
+673 AAARTGAAGDARGGSTSGREAVAEARAGVG
-679 PASPGGREVV
+679 PSSGREVV
-689 ARHFSAARMVEGYA
+689 ARHFSLARMAEGYA
-703 RLYPRAIARNRGPGR
+703 RLYPRAIARNRGVHRG
-718 RDGLLLVTNNFSTG
+718 DGLLLVTNNFSMG

-798 AIDEDPPEAVLM
+798 AMEEDPPEAVLM

-832 ISPGEMYFAS
+832 VSPGEMYFAS

-847 ASPRPGLPYRAPRDY
+847 ASPRRGLPYRAPRDY

-867 GVIVKYEAEAALAAE
+867 GVIVKYGAEAALAAE

-896 LGARPPAARRASS
+896 LGPRPSAALRAPAPEQRASGGGHG
-909 DERARLAIG
+909 RLAIG

-940 PRLPPHVLRLAG
+940 PRLPPHVLRIAG
-952 GVDRGAEA
+952 GVERGAEA
-960 HAEELRRMAAGLSVE
+960 HAEELRRMAVGLSVE
-975 WVGELADAR
+975 WVGELADTR
-984 AFLSDLD
+984 AFLRELD
-991 MFALI
+991 VFALI

-1022 GMSEQVDDGVT
+1022 GMAEQVDDGVT
-1033 GRLVPPADAA
+1033 GRLVPPGDAE
-1043 ALAGALVELA
+1043 ALAAALVELG
-1053 ADPALRAR
+1053 ADPARRAR

-1071 ERFSLERMVR
+1071 ERFSLERMVA
-1081 DYVDV
+1081 DYVGV
-1086 CLGRR
+1086 CLGGRDVRR
-1091 DGRGR
+1091 D

>member
-1 MRRPICAVFAES
+1 MRPPICAVFADA

-36 VTAAPLGAAAE
+36 LTAAPLATAAE
-47 VLAAGPVWL
+47 ALAAGPVWL
-56 VRGGAWPFPSAALDP
+56 VRGGAWPAPSAALAW

-85 ALGAVMAP
+85 AFGAVMTPSDVGAVST
-93 PDPSA
+93 PSA
-98 RAEPDAVAWVELL
+98 ADAEAAAWAALL
-111 RATGGELSRAA
+111 RATGGDLSRAA
-122 RARRGPGLPRAAS
+122 RARRAPGLPRAAS

-148 RLRAGDP
+148 RLRAGEG
-155 LDVALQGEL
+155 LDAALQGEL
-164 GARRARVVRH
+164 AGRRARVVRH
-174 APLDVCDDAALRVAQ
+174 APLDVRDDAALRVAQ

-202 AIDLAIGLPRRGVRS
+202 AIDLATELPRRGVRS
-217 RLHAVYRPTRPTF
+217 RVLAVYRPTRPTF
-230 GAPPGTLDLS
+230 AAPPGALDLS
-240 GAPGDRE
+240 EVPGDRE
-247 ARFDALALGLAAWGA
+247 QRFDALARALAAWGA

-281 GYRALVTVHNVA
+281 GFLPLVTVHNVA
-293 AGWPAGLER
+293 AGWPAGLGR
-302 LGAESAALLVAC
+302 LGAGDAALLVAC

-319 AELAACALPI
+319 AELAARALPV
-329 PVRTVWNG
+329 PARTVWNG
-337 IELAPAGAGPAAH
+337 IDLAAAKAEARRAGA
-350 ERSILERAVQNGRD
+350 
-364 AGPVG
+364 
-369 VEQAAR
+369 
-375 GRSILER
+375 
-382 AVQNGRGAGPVEV
+382 
-395 EQAARGRSILE
+395 
-406 RAVQNGRG
+406 
-414 AGPVEVEQAARGR
+414 
-427 SILERAV
+427 
-434 QNGCDAGPV
+434 
-443 EAEPAACGRSILE
+443 
-456 RAVQNGRDA
+456 
-465 GPVEPA
+465 
-471 AHGRSILERA
+471 
-481 VQNGRDAGP
+481 
-490 VEAAHPSGSAGA
+490 
-502 VRTRTAEAAAWRR
+502 AEAVAWRR
-515 RLEIAPDDLV
+515 RLEIAPDDIV

-534 QKRLHLVPAI
+534 QKRLHLLPAI
-544 LAATRAALAAAGD
+544 LAATRAALAEAGD

-574 QALAAEAEIQRE
+574 QALAAEAEIRRE

-655 LVHLPLDAAP
+655 MVHLPLDAAP
-665 ERFAGAIV
+665 ERFAEAIV
-673 AAARAL
+673 SAARCR
-679 PASPGGREVV
+679 PAPAGGREVV
-689 ARHFSAARMVEGYA
+689 ARHFSVARMAEGYA
-703 RLYPRAIARNRGPGR
+703 RLYPRAFARSRGVR
-718 RDGLLLVTNNFSTG
+718 RGDGLLLVTNNFSTG

-738 RRLLLGLAAAGVRG
+738 RRLLLGLRAAGVRG

-767 RRALAAAGIPVL
+767 RRALVAAGIPVL
-779 AVPPPAD
+779 AVPPPDD

-798 AIDEDPPEAVLM
+798 AIEEDPPEAVLM

-847 ASPRPGLPYRAPRDY
+847 ASPRRGLPYRTPRDY

-896 LGARPPAARRASS
+896 LGPRPSRPPAAPGPRASGG
-909 DERARLAIG
+909 ERARIVIG

-931 LLAALRLAA
+931 LLAALRVAA
-940 PRLPPHVLRLAG
+940 PRLPPHVLRIAG
-952 GVDRGAEA
+952 GVERGAEA
-960 HAEELRRMAAGLSVE
+960 HAEALRRMAAGLSVE

-984 AFLSDLD
+984 GFLRELD
-991 MFALI
+991 VFALI

-1022 GMSEQVDDGVT
+1022 GMAEQVDDGVT
-1033 GRLVPPADAA
+1033 GRLVPPGDAEA
-1043 ALAGALVELA
+1043 FAGALVELA
-1053 ADPALRAR
+1053 DDPARRAL

-1071 ERFSLERMVR
+1071 ERFSLERMVA
-1081 DYVDV
+1081 DYARV
-1086 CLGRR
+1086 CLG
-1091 DGRGR
+1091 GRGARAAQPASAQFTST

>member
-1 MRRPICAVFAES
+1 MRRPICVVFAEA
-13 PAHRARA
+13 PAHRVRA

-36 VTAAPLGAAAE
+36 VTAAPLAAAAE
-47 VLAAGPVWL
+47 ALAAGPVWL
-56 VRGGAWPFPSAALDP
+56 VRGGAWPSPSAALDP

-85 ALGAVMAP
+85 ALGAVMER
-93 PDPSA
+93 PDPFA
-98 RAEPDAVAWVELL
+98 RAEPEPDAVAWVELL

-122 RARRGPGLPRAAS
+122 RARRGLGSRRGPGLPRAAS

-148 RLRAGDP
+148 RLRAGEP
-155 LDVALQGEL
+155 LDAALQGEL

-202 AIDLAIGLPRRGVRS
+202 AIDLATGLPRRGVRS
-217 RLHAVYRPTRPTF
+217 RVYAVYRPTRPTF

-247 ARFDALALGLAAWGA
+247 GRFDALARGLAAWGA

-302 LGAESAALLVAC
+302 LGADGAALLVAC

-329 PVRTVWNG
+329 PVRAVWNG
-337 IELAPAGAGPAAH
+337 IELAPAGAEPAARG
-350 ERSILERAVQNGRD
+350 RSILERVVQNGRD
-364 AGPVG
+364 VGPV
-369 VEQAAR
+369 EAEPAAR

-382 AVQNGRGAGPVEV
+382 AVQNGRDVRPVE
-395 EQAARGRSILE
+395 AAPSARGRSILE
-406 RAVQNGRG
+406 RAVQNGRD
-414 AGPVEVEQAARGR
+414 VR
-427 SILERAV
+427 
-434 QNGCDAGPV
+434 
-443 EAEPAACGRSILE
+443 
-456 RAVQNGRDA
+456 
-465 GPVEPA
+465 
-471 AHGRSILERA
+471 
-481 VQNGRDAGP
+481 P
-490 VEAAHPSGSAGA
+490 VEAAHRSGSADA
-502 VRTRTAEAAAWRR
+502 VRARVAEAAAWRR

-534 QKRLHLVPAI
+534 QKRLHLLPAI

-557 PRAARLVIAGSA
+557 PRTARLVIAGSA

-574 QALAAEAEIQRE
+574 QALAAEAEIHRE

-689 ARHFSAARMVEGYA
+689 ARHFSAARMAEGYA

-718 RDGLLLVTNNFSTG
+718 ADGLLLVTNNFSTG

-767 RRALAAAGIPVL
+767 RRALEAAGIPVL

-810 WNVIAEHKVLLADG
+810 WNLIAEHKVLLADG

-847 ASPRPGLPYRAPRDY
+847 ASPRRGLPYRTPRDY

-896 LGARPPAARRASS
+896 LGPRPPAARRASS

-931 LLAALRLAA
+931 LLSALRLAA
-940 PRLPPHVLRLAG
+940 PRLPPHVLRIAG
-952 GVDRGAEA
+952 GVERGAEA

-991 MFALI
+991 VFALI

-1022 GMSEQVDDGVT
+1022 GMSEQVDDRVT

-1071 ERFSLERMVR
+1071 ERFSLERMVG

-1091 DGRGR
+1091 DKRGR

>member
-1 MRRPICAVFAES
+1 MSRTFRSSRMRRPLCAVFAEA

-36 VTAAPLGAAAE
+36 LTAAPLAAAAE
-47 VLAAGPVWL
+47 ALAAGPVWL
-56 VRGGAWPFPSAALDP
+56 VRGGAWPALSAAIEP

-85 ALGAVMAP
+85 ALGAVLAP
-93 PDPSA
+93 IDLAAPSA
-98 RAEPDAVAWVELL
+98 AGPDATAWAELL

-122 RARRGPGLPRAAS
+122 RARRAPGLPRAAS
-135 VYLDAPLAAGVAA
+135 VYLDGALAAGVAA
-148 RLRAGDP
+148 RLGAGEP
-155 LDVALQGEL
+155 LDAALQGEL

-174 APLDVCDDAALRVAQ
+174 APLDVCDDAAPRVAQ

-202 AIDLAIGLPRRGVRS
+202 AIDLARELPRRGVRS
-217 RLHAVYRPTRPTF
+217 LVCAVYRPTRATF
-230 GAPPGTLDLS
+230 AAPPGALDLS
-240 GAPGDRE
+240 DARGDRE
-247 ARFDALALGLAAWGA
+247 ARFDALARGLAAWGA

-281 GYRALVTVHNVA
+281 GYRPLVTVHNVA
-293 AGWPAGLER
+293 AGWPAGLDR
-302 LGAESAALLVAC
+302 LTPDGAALLVAC

-319 AELAACALPI
+319 AELAERALPI
-329 PVRTVWNG
+329 PARTVWNG
-337 IELAPAGAGPAAH
+337 IDLAPA
-350 ERSILERAVQNGRD
+350 E
-364 AGPVG
+364 
-369 VEQAAR
+369 AAR
-375 GRSILER
+375 R
-382 AVQNGRGAGPVEV
+382 A
-395 EQAARGRSILE
+395 
-406 RAVQNGRG
+406 
-414 AGPVEVEQAARGR
+414 
-427 SILERAV
+427 
-434 QNGCDAGPV
+434 
-443 EAEPAACGRSILE
+443 
-456 RAVQNGRDA
+456 
-465 GPVEPA
+465 
-471 AHGRSILERA
+471 
-481 VQNGRDAGP
+481 
-490 VEAAHPSGSAGA
+490 EAAEAHRSGSGSGEA
-502 VRTRTAEAAAWRR
+502 VRRAGGAEAVRRAGSAEAAAWRR

-534 QKRLHLVPAI
+534 QKRLHLLPGI

-569 SPRSE
+569 SPGSE
-574 QALAAEAEIQRE
+574 QALAAEAEIRRE

-601 VADVAGLLA
+601 VGDVAGLLA

-655 LVHLPLDAAP
+655 MVHLPLDAAP

-673 AAARAL
+673 AAARAGAEGGARD
-679 PASPGGREVV
+679 ASTSGREVVAEARAGVGPPSGREVV
-689 ARHFSAARMVEGYA
+689 ARHFSLARMAEGYA
-703 RLYPRAIARNRGPGR
+703 RLYPRAIARNRGVHRG
-718 RDGLLLVTNNFSTG
+718 DGLLLVTNNFSMG

-798 AIDEDPPEAVLM
+798 AIEEDPPEAVLM

-847 ASPRPGLPYRAPRDY
+847 ASPRRGLPYRAPRDY

-867 GVIVKYEAEAALAAE
+867 GVIVKYGAEAALAVE

-896 LGARPPAARRASS
+896 LGPRPMAASCSPASEPRASGGGHG
-909 DERARLAIG
+909 RLAIG

-931 LLAALRLAA
+931 LLAALRLVA
-940 PRLPPHVLRLAG
+940 PRLPPHVLRIAG
-952 GVDRGAEA
+952 GVERGAEA

-975 WVGELADAR
+975 WVGELADTR
-984 AFLSDLD
+984 AFLRELD
-991 MFALI
+991 VFALI

-1033 GRLVPPADAA
+1033 GRLVPPGDAE
-1043 ALAGALVELA
+1043 ALAAALVELG
-1053 ADPALRAR
+1053 ADPARRAR

-1071 ERFSLERMVR
+1071 ERFSLERMVA
-1081 DYVDV
+1081 DYVGV
-1086 CLGRR
+1086 CLG
-1091 DGRGR
+1091 GREASPW

>member
-1 MRRPICAVFAES
+1 MRRPICAVFAEA

-36 VTAAPLGAAAE
+36 VTAAPLAAAAE
-47 VLAAGPVWL
+47 ALAAGPVWL
-56 VRGGAWPFPSAALDP
+56 VRGGAWPSPSAALDP

-98 RAEPDAVAWVELL
+98 RAEPDAVAWAELL
-111 RATGGELSRAA
+111 RATGGDLGRAA

-155 LDVALQGEL
+155 LDAALQGEL

-202 AIDLAIGLPRRGVRS
+202 AIDLATGLPRRGVRS
-217 RLHAVYRPTRPTF
+217 RVVAVYRPTRPTF
-230 GAPPGTLDLS
+230 GAPPGSLDLS

-247 ARFDALALGLAAWGA
+247 ARFDALARELAAWGA

-272 EDLARLSAR
+272 DDLARLSAR

-302 LGAESAALLVAC
+302 LGADSAALLVAC

-319 AELAACALPI
+319 AELAARALPI
-329 PVRTVWNG
+329 PARTVWNG
-337 IELAPAGAGPAAH
+337 IELAPAG
-350 ERSILERAVQNGRD
+350 
-364 AGPVG
+364 
-369 VEQAAR
+369 VEPAAR

-382 AVQNGRGAGPVEV
+382 AVQNGRD
-395 EQAARGRSILE
+395 
-406 RAVQNGRG
+406 RA
-414 AGPVEVEQAARGR
+414 
-427 SILERAV
+427 
-434 QNGCDAGPV
+434 
-443 EAEPAACGRSILE
+443 PA
-456 RAVQNGRDA
+456 
-465 GPVEPA
+465 
-471 AHGRSILERA
+471 
-481 VQNGRDAGP
+481 
-490 VEAAHPSGSAGA
+490 EAAHRSGSADA
-502 VRTRTAEAAAWRR
+502 VRPRAAEAAAWRR
-515 RLEIAPDDLV
+515 RLELAPDDLV

-534 QKRLHLVPAI
+534 QKRLHLLPAI
-544 LAATRAALAAAGD
+544 LAATRAALATAGD

-574 QALAAEAEIQRE
+574 PALAAEAEIQRE

-592 RAEVRFAGA
+592 RAEVRFAGS

-645 TAEIAAETPA
+645 TAELAAETPA

-665 ERFAGAIV
+665 ERFAGAIL

-679 PASPGGREVV
+679 PASLGGREVV
-689 ARHFSAARMVEGYA
+689 ARHFSAARMAEGYA
-703 RLYPRAIARNRGPGR
+703 RLYPRAIARSRGPGR
-718 RDGLLLVTNNFSTG
+718 GDGLLLVTNNFSTG

-832 ISPGEMYFAS
+832 VSPGEMYFAS

-847 ASPRPGLPYRAPRDY
+847 ASPRRGLPYRAPRDY

-882 VLGAPAHVVPNGVA
+882 VLGAPARVVPNGVA
-896 LGARPPAARRASS
+896 LGPRPPAARRGAARFERRATS

-940 PRLPPHVLRLAG
+940 PRLPPHVLRVAG
-952 GVDRGAEA
+952 GVERGAEA

-975 WVGELADAR
+975 WVGELADTR

-991 MFALI
+991 VFALI

-1091 DGRGR
+1091 DVRGR

>member
-1 MRRPICAVFAES
+1 MFRSSRMRRPLCAVFAEA

-36 VTAAPLGAAAE
+36 LTAAPLAAAAE
-47 VLAAGPVWL
+47 ALAAGPVWL
-56 VRGGAWPFPSAALDP
+56 VRGGAWPAPSAAIEP

-85 ALGAVMAP
+85 ALGAVLAP
-93 PDPSA
+93 NDLAAPSA
-98 RAEPDAVAWVELL
+98 PEPDATAWAELL

-122 RARRGPGLPRAAS
+122 RGRRAPGLPRAAS
-135 VYLDAPLAAGVAA
+135 VYLDGALAAGVAA
-148 RLRAGDP
+148 RLGAGEP
-155 LDVALQGEL
+155 LDAALQGEL
-164 GARRARVVRH
+164 GVRRARVVRH
-174 APLDVCDDAALRVAQ
+174 APLDVCDDAAPRVAQ

-202 AIDLAIGLPRRGVRS
+202 AIDLARELPRRGVRS
-217 RLHAVYRPTRPTF
+217 LLCAVYRPTRATF
-230 GAPPGTLDLS
+230 AAPPGALDLS
-240 GAPGDRE
+240 DARGDRE
-247 ARFDALALGLAAWGA
+247 ARFDALARGLAAWGA
-262 DLAHAHLLDA
+262 DLAHAHLFDA

-281 GYRALVTVHNVA
+281 GYRPLVTVHNVA
-293 AGWPAGLER
+293 AGWPAGLDR
-302 LGAESAALLVAC
+302 LAPEGATLLVAC

-319 AELAACALPI
+319 AELAERALPI
-329 PVRTVWNG
+329 PARTVWNG
-337 IELAPAGAGPAAH
+337 IDLAPA
-350 ERSILERAVQNGRD
+350 E
-364 AGPVG
+364 
-369 VEQAAR
+369 AAR
-375 GRSILER
+375 R
-382 AVQNGRGAGPVEV
+382 A
-395 EQAARGRSILE
+395 
-406 RAVQNGRG
+406 
-414 AGPVEVEQAARGR
+414 
-427 SILERAV
+427 
-434 QNGCDAGPV
+434 
-443 EAEPAACGRSILE
+443 
-456 RAVQNGRDA
+456 
-465 GPVEPA
+465 
-471 AHGRSILERA
+471 
-481 VQNGRDAGP
+481 
-490 VEAAHPSGSAGA
+490 EAAEAHRSGSGSGEA
-502 VRTRTAEAAAWRR
+502 VRRFGGAEAVRGSRSAEAAAWRR

-534 QKRLHLVPAI
+534 QKRLHLLPGI

-569 SPRSE
+569 SPGSE
-574 QALAAEAEIQRE
+574 QALVAEAEIRRE

-601 VADVAGLLA
+601 VGDVAGLLA

-655 LVHLPLDAAP
+655 MVHLPLDAAP

-673 AAARAL
+673 AAARAG
-679 PASPGGREVV
+679 AAGDARDGSTSGREVV
-689 ARHFSAARMVEGYA
+689 ARHFSLARMAEGYA
-703 RLYPRAIARNRGPGR
+703 RLYPRAIARNRGVR
-718 RDGLLLVTNNFSTG
+718 RGDGLLLVTNNFSMG

-767 RRALAAAGIPVL
+767 RRALEAAGIPVL

-798 AIDEDPPEAVLM
+798 AIEEDPPEAVLM

-847 ASPRPGLPYRAPRDY
+847 ASPRRGLPYSAPRDY
-862 GARLA
+862 GARLT
-867 GVIVKYEAEAALAAE
+867 GVIVKYGAEAALAAE

-896 LGARPPAARRASS
+896 LGPRPVAALRAPAPESRASGGGHG
-909 DERARLAIG
+909 RLAIG

-940 PRLPPHVLRLAG
+940 PRLPPHVLRIAG
-952 GVDRGAEA
+952 GVERGAEA
-960 HAEELRRMAAGLSVE
+960 HAEELRRTAAGLSVE
-975 WVGELADAR
+975 WVGELADTR
-984 AFLSDLD
+984 AFLRELD
-991 MFALI
+991 VFALI

-1033 GRLVPPADAA
+1033 GRLVPPGDAE
-1043 ALAGALVELA
+1043 ALAGALVELG
-1053 ADPALRAR
+1053 ADPARRAR

-1071 ERFSLERMVR
+1071 ERFSLERMVA
-1081 DYVDV
+1081 DYVGV
-1086 CLGRR
+1086 CLG
-1091 DGRGR
+1091 GRKASPW

>member
-1 MRRPICAVFAES
+1 MRPPICAVFAEA
-13 PAHRARA
+13 PEHRARA

-29 AGLAPVD
+29 AGLAPLD
-36 VTAAPLGAAAE
+36 LTPAPLAAAADAI
-47 VLAAGPVWL
+47 AAGPVWL
-56 VRGGAWPFPSAALDP
+56 VRGGAWPAPSAALDP

-76 PSDTGLPLC
+76 PSDTGLPVC
-85 ALGAVMAP
+85 ALGAVLAPLDLAAAPAAASAP
-93 PDPSA
+93 PARSAASRAAPSA
-98 RAEPDAVAWVELL
+98 AASPASDAAAWAELL

-122 RARRGPGLPRAAS
+122 RRAPARRAPGRRAPGLPRAAS

-155 LDVALQGEL
+155 LDAALQGEL

-202 AIDLAIGLPRRGVRS
+202 AIDLATALPRRGVRS
-217 RLHAVYRPTRPTF
+217 RVCAVYRPTRPTF

-247 ARFDALALGLAAWGA
+247 ARFDALARGLAAWGA
-262 DLAHAHLLDA
+262 DLAHAHLFDA
-272 EDLARLSAR
+272 EDLGRLSAR
-281 GYRALVTVHNVA
+281 GYRPLVTVHNVA
-293 AGWPAGLER
+293 AGWPAGLDR
-302 LGAESAALLVAC
+302 LDPDGAALLVAC

-319 AELAACALPI
+319 AELAARGLPV
-329 PVRTVWNG
+329 PRRTVWNG
-337 IELAPAGAGPAAH
+337 IDVGPAEPGGA
-350 ERSILERAVQNGRD
+350 RS
-364 AGPVG
+364 
-369 VEQAAR
+369 AA
-375 GRSILER
+375 
-382 AVQNGRGAGPVEV
+382 
-395 EQAARGRSILE
+395 
-406 RAVQNGRG
+406 
-414 AGPVEVEQAARGR
+414 
-427 SILERAV
+427 
-434 QNGCDAGPV
+434 
-443 EAEPAACGRSILE
+443 
-456 RAVQNGRDA
+456 
-465 GPVEPA
+465 
-471 AHGRSILERA
+471 
-481 VQNGRDAGP
+481 
-490 VEAAHPSGSAGA
+490 
-502 VRTRTAEAAAWRR
+502 AAAWRR
-515 RLEIAPDDLV
+515 RLEIAPGDLV

-534 QKRLHLVPAI
+534 QKRLHLLPAI
-544 LAATRAALAAAGD
+544 LAATRSALAAAGD
-557 PRAARLVIAGSA
+557 PRPARLVIAGSA
-569 SPRSE
+569 SPGSAP
-574 QALAAEAEIQRE
+574 ALAAEAEIRRE

-665 ERFAGAIV
+665 ERLAEAIA
-673 AAARAL
+673 AAARGA
-679 PASPGGREVV
+679 AATRAAAAGGREVV
-689 ARHFSAARMVEGYA
+689 ARHFSVARMAEGYA
-703 RLYPRAIARNRGPGR
+703 RLYPRAIARNRGPR
-718 RDGLLLVTNNFSTG
+718 RGDGLLLVTNNFSTG

-767 RRALAAAGIPVL
+767 RRALVAAGIPVM

-786 IEPAEAVERLLR
+786 VEPAEAVERLLR
-798 AIDEDPPEAVLM
+798 AIEEDPPEAVLM

-832 ISPGEMYFAS
+832 VSPGEMYFAS

-847 ASPRPGLPYRAPRDY
+847 ASPRRGLPYRAPRDY

-867 GVIVKYEAEAALAAE
+867 GVIVKYGAEAALAAE

-896 LGARPPAARRASS
+896 LGPRPSRDARPPRRAPGGGGGAAR
-909 DERARLAIG
+909 EGRARLAIG
-918 TAARIH
+918 TAARVH
-924 PHKKLDE
+924 PHKRLDE

-940 PRLPPHVLRLAG
+940 PRLPPHVLRIAG
-952 GVDRGAEA
+952 GVERGAEA
-960 HAEELRRMAAGLSVE
+960 HAEALRRMAAGLSVE
-975 WVGELADAR
+975 WVGELADTR

-991 MFALI
+991 VFALI

-1022 GMSEQVDDGVT
+1022 GMAEQVVDGVT
-1033 GRLVPPADAA
+1033 GRLVPPGDAE

-1053 ADPALRAR
+1053 DDPARRAR

-1071 ERFSLERMVR
+1071 ERFSLERMVA
-1081 DYVDV
+1081 DYARV
-1086 CLGRR
+1086 CLGGRE
-1091 DGRGR
+1091 GRGGEGSGVGGA

>member
-1 MRRPICAVFAES
+1 MRPPICAVFAEA
-13 PAHRARA
+13 PEHRARA

-29 AGLAPVD
+29 AGLAPLD
-36 VTAAPLGAAAE
+36 LTPAPLAAAADAI
-47 VLAAGPVWL
+47 AAGPVWL
-56 VRGGAWPFPSAALDP
+56 VRGGAWPAPSAALDP

-76 PSDTGLPLC
+76 PSDTGLPVC
-85 ALGAVMAP
+85 ALGAVLAPLDLAAAPAPSAAWAP
-93 PDPSA
+93 PARSAPSRAAPSA
-98 RAEPDAVAWVELL
+98 AASPASDAAAWAELL

-122 RARRGPGLPRAAS
+122 RRAPGRRAPGLPRAAS
-135 VYLDAPLAAGVAA
+135 VYLDAPLAGGVAA
-148 RLRAGDP
+148 RLRAGEP
-155 LDVALQGEL
+155 LDAALQGEL

-194 QQGGAERI
+194 QRGGAERI
-202 AIDLAIGLPRRGVRS
+202 AIDLATELPRRGVRS
-217 RLHAVYRPTRPTF
+217 RVCAVYRPTRPTF

-240 GAPGDRE
+240 EARGDRE
-247 ARFDALALGLAAWGA
+247 ARFDALARGLAAWGA

-272 EDLARLSAR
+272 EDLGRLSAR
-281 GYRALVTVHNVA
+281 GYRPLVTVHNVA
-293 AGWPAGLER
+293 AGWPAGLDR
-302 LGAESAALLVAC
+302 LGPDGAALLVAC

-319 AELAACALPI
+319 AELAARGLPV
-329 PVRTVWNG
+329 PRRTVWNG
-337 IELAPAGAGPAAH
+337 IDVGPAEPGGA
-350 ERSILERAVQNGRD
+350 RL
-364 AGPVG
+364 
-369 VEQAAR
+369 AA
-375 GRSILER
+375 
-382 AVQNGRGAGPVEV
+382 A
-395 EQAARGRSILE
+395 
-406 RAVQNGRG
+406 
-414 AGPVEVEQAARGR
+414 
-427 SILERAV
+427 
-434 QNGCDAGPV
+434 D
-443 EAEPAACGRSILE
+443 
-456 RAVQNGRDA
+456 
-465 GPVEPA
+465 
-471 AHGRSILERA
+471 
-481 VQNGRDAGP
+481 
-490 VEAAHPSGSAGA
+490 
-502 VRTRTAEAAAWRR
+502 AWRR
-515 RLEIAPDDLV
+515 RLEIAPGDVV

-534 QKRLHLVPAI
+534 QKRLHLLPAI
-544 LAATRAALAAAGD
+544 LAATRSALAAAGD
-557 PRAARLVIAGSA
+557 PRPARLVIAGSA
-569 SPRSE
+569 SPGSE
-574 QALAAEAEIQRE
+574 PALAAEAEIRRE

-592 RAEVRFAGA
+592 RADVRFAGA

-665 ERFAGAIV
+665 ERFAEAIA
-673 AAARAL
+673 AAARGA
-679 PASPGGREVV
+679 PPGGREVV
-689 ARHFSAARMVEGYA
+689 ARHFGVARMAEGYA
-703 RLYPRAIARNRGPGR
+703 RLYPRAIARNRGLR
-718 RDGLLLVTNNFSTG
+718 RGDGLLLVTNNFSTG

-767 RRALAAAGIPVL
+767 RRALVAAGIPVL

-798 AIDEDPPEAVLM
+798 AIEEDPPEAVLM

-832 ISPGEMYFAS
+832 VSPGEMYFAS

-847 ASPRPGLPYRAPRDY
+847 ASPRRGLPYRAPRAY

-867 GVIVKYEAEAALAAE
+867 GVIVKYGAEAALAAE

-896 LGARPPAARRASS
+896 LGPRPPASPQRAPGGGERAAR
-909 DERARLAIG
+909 DGRARLAIG
-918 TAARIH
+918 TAARVH

-940 PRLPPHVLRLAG
+940 PRLPPHVLRIAG
-952 GVDRGAEA
+952 GVERGAEA
-960 HAEELRRMAAGLSVE
+960 HAEALRRMAAGLSVE
-975 WVGELADAR
+975 WVGELADTR

-1022 GMSEQVDDGVT
+1022 GMAEQVVDGVT
-1033 GRLVPPADAA
+1033 GRLVPPGDAE

-1053 ADPALRAR
+1053 EDPARRAR

-1071 ERFSLERMVR
+1071 ERFSLERMVA
-1081 DYVDV
+1081 DYARV
-1086 CLGRR
+1086 CLGGRE
-1091 DGRGR
+1091 GRGGEGSGVGAG

>member
-148 RLRAGDP
+148 RLRAGEP
-155 LDVALQGEL
+155 LDAALQGEL

-202 AIDLAIGLPRRGVRS
+202 AIDLATGLPRRGVRS
-217 RLHAVYRPTRPTF
+217 RVHAVYRPTRPTF

-247 ARFDALALGLAAWGA
+247 ARFDALARGLAAWGA

-272 EDLARLSAR
+272 EDLERLSAR

-302 LGAESAALLVAC
+302 LGADSAALLVAC

-337 IELAPAGAGPAAH
+337 IELAPAGAEP
-350 ERSILERAVQNGRD
+350 
-364 AGPVG
+364 
-369 VEQAAR
+369 AAR

-382 AVQNGRGAGPVEV
+382 AVQNGRDLA
-395 EQAARGRSILE
+395 
-406 RAVQNGRG
+406 
-414 AGPVEVEQAARGR
+414 
-427 SILERAV
+427 
-434 QNGCDAGPV
+434 
-443 EAEPAACGRSILE
+443 PA
-456 RAVQNGRDA
+456 
-465 GPVEPA
+465 
-471 AHGRSILERA
+471 
-481 VQNGRDAGP
+481 
-490 VEAAHPSGSAGA
+490 EAAHWSGSAVA
-502 VRTRTAEAAAWRR
+502 VRARAAEAAAWRR
-515 RLEIAPDDLV
+515 RLEIAPDDLI

-574 QALAAEAEIQRE
+574 QARAAEAEIHRE

-679 PASPGGREVV
+679 PASPGGQEVV
-689 ARHFSAARMVEGYA
+689 ARHFSAARMAEGYA

-718 RDGLLLVTNNFSTG
+718 GDGLLLVTNNFSTG

-847 ASPRPGLPYRAPRDY
+847 ASPRRGLPYRAPRDY

-896 LGARPPAARRASS
+896 LGPRPPAARRASS

-931 LLAALRLAA
+931 LLSALRLAA
-940 PRLPPHVLRLAG
+940 PRLPPHVLRIAG

-1022 GMSEQVDDGVT
+1022 GMSEQVDDGAT

-1091 DGRGR
+1091 GGRGR

>member
-1 MRRPICAVFAES
+1 MRPPICAVFAEA

-36 VTAAPLGAAAE
+36 LTPAPLAAAAE
-47 VLAAGPVWL
+47 ALAAGPVWL
-56 VRGGAWPFPSAALDP
+56 VRGGAWPAPSAALDP

-76 PSDTGLPLC
+76 PSGTGLPVC
-85 ALGAVMAP
+85 AFGAVLAAP
-93 PDPSA
+93 DTPAASAPAAPSPRPGRPALSLPSA
-98 RAEPDAVAWVELL
+98 PSLSSPTDPDAAAWAELL
-111 RATGGELSRAA
+111 RATGGELSRVA
-122 RARRGPGLPRAAS
+122 RARRAPGLPRAAS

-148 RLRAGDP
+148 RLRAGEP
-155 LDVALQGEL
+155 LDAALQGEL

-202 AIDLAIGLPRRGVRS
+202 AIDLAAELPRRGVRS
-217 RLHAVYRPTRPTF
+217 RVCAVYRPTRPTF

-240 GAPGDRE
+240 GARGDRE
-247 ARFDALALGLAAWGA
+247 ARFDALARGLAAWGA
-262 DLAHAHLLDA
+262 DLAHAHLFDA
-272 EDLARLSAR
+272 DDLARLSAR
-281 GYRALVTVHNVA
+281 GYRPLVTVHNVA
-293 AGWPAGLER
+293 AGWPAGLDR
-302 LGAESAALLVAC
+302 LGPDGAALLVAC

-319 AELAACALPI
+319 AELAACALPV
-329 PVRTVWNG
+329 PRRTVWNG
-337 IELAPAGAGPAAH
+337 IDLGPA
-350 ERSILERAVQNGRD
+350 E
-364 AGPVG
+364 
-369 VEQAAR
+369 AR
-375 GRSILER
+375 G
-382 AVQNGRGAGPVEV
+382 
-395 EQAARGRSILE
+395 AR
-406 RAVQNGRG
+406 
-414 AGPVEVEQAARGR
+414 
-427 SILERAV
+427 
-434 QNGCDAGPV
+434 
-443 EAEPAACGRSILE
+443 PAA
-456 RAVQNGRDA
+456 
-465 GPVEPA
+465 
-471 AHGRSILERA
+471 
-481 VQNGRDAGP
+481 
-490 VEAAHPSGSAGA
+490 
-502 VRTRTAEAAAWRR
+502 AAAWRR

-534 QKRLHLVPAI
+534 QKRLHLLPAI

-569 SPRSE
+569 SPGSE
-574 QALAAEAEIQRE
+574 PALAAEAEIRRE

-601 VADVAGLLA
+601 VGDVAGLLA

-665 ERFAGAIV
+665 GRFAEAIA
-673 AAARAL
+673 AAARDRA
-679 PASPGGREVV
+679 ASPGGREVV
-689 ARHFSAARMVEGYA
+689 ARHFGVARMAEGYA
-703 RLYPRAIARNRGPGR
+703 RLYPRAIARNRGLR
-718 RDGLLLVTNNFSTG
+718 RGDGLLLVTNNFSTG

-798 AIDEDPPEAVLM
+798 AIEEDPPEAVLM

-847 ASPRPGLPYRAPRDY
+847 ASPRRGLPYRAPRDY

-896 LGARPPAARRASS
+896 LGPRPLAAGGASPGPRASGG
-909 DERARLAIG
+909 ERARLAIG
-918 TAARIH
+918 TAARVH

-940 PRLPPHVLRLAG
+940 PRLPPYVLRIAG
-952 GVDRGAEA
+952 GVERGAEA
-960 HAEELRRMAAGLSVE
+960 HAEALRRMAAGLSVE
-975 WVGELADAR
+975 WVGELADTR
-984 AFLSDLD
+984 AFLNDLD
-991 MFALI
+991 IFALI

-1033 GRLVPPADAA
+1033 GRLVPPGDAA
-1043 ALAGALVELA
+1043 ALAGALVELGE
-1053 ADPALRAR
+1053 DPARRAR

-1071 ERFSLERMVR
+1071 ERFSLERMVA
-1081 DYVDV
+1081 DYARV
-1086 CLGRR
+1086 CLGGRE
-1091 DGRGR
+1091 GRGR